1 MLRIYLLVSCICVLI
16 AAVFY
21 TFYWNRIISGFISL
35 LLRVKY
41 WRQGGSSIWVH
52 IGSIHFSI
60 LAGRIL
66 LKDVKYYSSNMTVK
80 IVTAQISWR
89 YWLRVPATEDDLNHA
104 HVGGEDFNHASSFP
118 SCRIKVSVQG
128 FEWFL
133 YNKTAAY
140 DHIISQ
146 MQTKTSPRPEP
157 SEPRRM
163 FSRTS
168 AAEGLGFYPPPAL
181 ANIKAPPLIH
191 AALAWIKRQTPYL
204 DPNDILPIALELS
217 KVAITCGNP
226 STPSLLVAECHRAE
240 GTFGIVQ
247 ARSKCDLYKQL
258 LNLKFQNVLVQ
269 LVENDNFQGNMPT
282 IGHRIREKAETSSRF
297 LELVPLGYLPFRAF
311 SRIWKGLKLY
321 SSGHGSSVHDRRAAE
336 KCPGPMPSRKSTK
349 SIDEDTPVGADFA
362 TLEYAIERRIIEAPI
377 LELSYYTDIVGDVSD
392 AQDGPKGMGLE
403 SYDIGNGDLPPEW
416 GVDLVIRN
424 GTIRYGPWADR
435 QRVHL
440 QRTFFP
446 PTYHD
451 LEVSKHLRPGDKR
464 TWTAMKVFFEL
475 RDKTVLYVPFREP
488 SKNWQWDGI
497 SEYSRPRKRDHAA
510 LHCTAGDSSS
520 ISYLLPMVTGPD
532 GYEPRLEVHL
542 DTVSVTSSLNDI
554 KLIAAESCR
563 VHASFPSPLVWNAER
578 RWSFSI
584 SLRQPVI
591 YFLRDHVNM
600 FTDLAR
606 DWTFGPPTECNIFV
620 PTVYTLEL
628 DLHHFELNLYANDQ
642 NIIDKPLVKGE
653 NTLVTIR
660 APRLNTQVTFPSNKY
675 RPEATSIPFVID
687 IPDVTVFLSLPRW
700 NTQYLYN
707 SGKEHR
713 IIHAAAFHITSSYY
727 FWADV
732 QADNIDQL
740 KLTVETSRV
749 TYKALGWSAR
759 CLMVLRDNY
768 FGSFTHFSTLVE
780 YLDKRSR
787 FGLTGDPLEMKH
799 RPGKSNSLQVQVS
812 IQLQSGS
819 MLLPAGLPGYEVRV
833 ASDRSFDD
841 IGASTV
847 LACSVL
853 QLDLR
858 LHDYFMDASLNLHA
872 IRGSVLDACSEH
884 AFFGQGH
891 LRYEDSILID
901 GLNITANRLFGPQP
915 RTRTY
920 VCVWEIGVGPVK
932 ALLTSHDGQIL
943 LASLNAVR
951 LNYTDLANAPATEF
965 GVPVDP
971 DATFIRFSTS
981 HIDATW
987 SAGATAVNLSL
998 PSGLSVHTNDL
1009 EGQFCGKLTSVRLP
1023 IASLKILLSSRDSKT
1038 IWCEAADLST
1048 DINLDI
1054 YRSPKTRNP
1063 SQMDFIKGQ
1072 DELTHRAQY
1081 LLDEVERAR
1090 SASLP
1095 DNWQLPQRTRSGHH
1109 RNGFYLP
1116 PPRLPYF
1123 CRAKPHPLV
1132 PPTSV
1137 PHSKNTTAWWPRLSY
1152 LSESD
1157 GEENISEADRDARLA
1172 RSRLA
1177 PPTTV
1182 DDDMSVSGEESDN
1195 EDLTD
1200 TESSISGWSSTRSGT
1215 RRHSLIKR
1223 YRRVTRWYQSINL
1236 DDINGWE
1243 DSPFVVT
1250 KVISKPPFS
1259 EYSSIR
1265 NQEPRIT
1272 AQKDKNSSGIRPAVQ
1287 ANERVS
1293 YVHSTTFR
1301 VQCKREITVRITPL
1315 VLLGVR
1321 DIIEDLQSRRLSPEL
1336 TLDLVMASHIVKFGD
1351 SPGPPLS
1358 TAFDICIRSARL
1370 QVLEHISYPSSS
1382 YKETSAQ
1389 RDSMVTINCLV
1400 SGCHLA
1406 MSQGA
1411 QKLACHLEISETS
1424 IRVTDDSGVAL
1435 GSKRS
1440 LGHSPI
1446 LSLRRLQ
1453 LDATQNHAS
1462 ISAGR
1467 FAVELQPASLECAVA
1482 TFQALEQDLQDLSLD
1497 PSVKFGPTTRLAE
1510 IVYHTL
1516 DLTQGRAAVDPL
1528 STIQPSFL
1536 VQRGHPQALRTH
1548 ATYKFIFHLRT
1559 ALQFARLQGDI
1570 GANSTGQSIAAHDVN
1585 ALVNACVAEL
1595 MLDLDS
1601 SKEGIP
1607 SPLEMIHPRTSPKST
1622 ISARLIVDS
1631 VNFTADLVSV
1641 IIADELLASTSRLDI
1656 SSCALRLRSSK
1667 LVPLEGIQLQSQSP
1681 SLANHDTTA
1690 IPQTAC
1696 TLSIGDVNV
1705 TVSPHLMVF
1714 AQSVLRLRRVSR
1726 KWVPVSNQAL
1736 PNSGLSHLIFTVAI
1750 RRVNIRAAAE
1760 KLAFE
1765 IGATDMDIFLTSL
1778 KRVDPLMRTEV
1789 HSVSYTAGFTNAFIR
1804 ARATSIGPGIWAR
1817 DQDILASLTFSSGKL
1832 NVLWRQELSASTIR
1846 LAFLLSSTSF
1856 SVPRSA
1862 LRLYRF
1868 VEEWQADFFPGIEA
1882 ATRAFLAELKEG
1894 DSVQQTALMHPR
1906 AVKRN
1911 ALAAH
1916 VTGRISELGVSLQV
1930 MRGTWLSWNIHD
1942 LTVFLSSPGGTGSRP
1957 STSFGIQFGSQT
1969 LGVSYK
1975 LQSTDDHTD
1984 TPHIKVKLPSLSL
1997 TGRYGRAF
2005 VRILASVDFFDVL
2018 IKPSHWDTLLV
2029 VQQKFGQD
2037 FSDLMDLIQ
2046 QTRQRTSNPSG
2057 STSIASRSSLS
2068 FSGHVNVKG
2077 FRLGLEGRSSTSYL
2091 ECEDVGGDISSSDSG
2106 IAWRIRL
2113 RDLALSLAPRA
2124 GVVSRETTFNRN
2136 HRSAFLIVDLRARGD
2151 THKLDFR
2158 VPKIHAVMQPSSIG
2172 EVGDFLDHQQAELLI
2187 RRDQRAAELAAFKE
2201 KTRSVLK
2208 TFDIRTSEAIRDQK
2222 PSWLSER
2229 TIDVVI
2235 QKIGVAFPLSLEQ
2248 TLELPRTSSRDSP
2261 SVRAF
2266 LFAVRRIKFS
2276 AQRGEAGEMSTRD
2289 LSFQFVPSFR
2299 QSSSEDFAADKHRS
2313 RNRLVYPHMT
2323 ARLRSD
2329 TSLLSRH
2336 IWFSGIISGFILDLD
2351 SNIPDYIFSLIDVY
2365 RQGRERMIRI
2375 AASLPRATTSH
2386 ADLARDDVSLR
2397 GGQQNVP
2404 ASSIFANL
2412 VFQSGEVRVHTDAK
2426 STQARPLGTYQ
2437 SSDGQLRPEQETLRL
2452 PVISAWVEYRAS
2464 GIRAGPAALI
2474 FKSTIHSSQ
2483 NILRPSLLPFM
2494 TEIVN
2499 YVQLRLRKTSR
2510 GNTLLIAPSPAEDE
2524 PSPLLTSSRME
2535 NLSEASSSLQISFN
2549 LRIDKSTLE
2558 LTCQPDVNVV
2568 AALRWES
2575 GGFLMNISPGA
2586 HNVTLTGTV
2595 DGLTIGLKHGFLS
2608 DDCVNIAARNLAF
2621 FLAFAKNE
2629 DRMGNIDSTVSL
2641 VVDTDIS
2648 GGVRFSRLQDV
2659 LCFKAVWLDR
2669 IPLFVAEH
2677 ASSDRSRP
2685 PTASSSSVTTPVV
2698 KQEVTTTLIIRIRQI
2713 HLDVDLGQSISSVT
2727 LDLQSAVTRMRFSEM
2742 STEVSLS
2749 VANVSILAR
2758 GNVAGHMN
2766 VPDCVFQTIRRNEG
2780 SLSDDSRTAR
2790 MLELSMT
2797 SGPLSAE
2804 LESDHQRLLI
2814 YRADPVQVDIHDDWS
2829 LVSSADRGQDRPL
2842 LLTFTVNGEEIIV
2855 LATIATIPKLLM
2867 YVNKFQANIAAQ
2879 RDGASHESAAFR
2891 ATQSPKPDN
2900 PLTEVAS
2907 AFFHSARNRFKEAD
2921 AELSHR
2927 IRQQLSFRLE
2937 TLRLVLFPRTM
2948 GDTELA
2954 QFIGRDVHA
2963 SLERVVID
2971 ENPPHREIRLSFT
2984 ALTISKFS
2992 QPQPLLSPT
3001 TVVSDGKAWVDHLF
3015 KHPTEANIVGLPTMN
3030 MLMFTDEVVE
3040 ELVKYIDYR
3049 FYSSFVRGK
3058 GTKEHEDIYITLNV
3072 ALYSW
3077 LTGLRKNLTRE
3088 LEQVQG
3094 SQDSRNAT
3102 AGPSSRK
3109 RAGNTEPPP
3118 GMDVAHMDASSPTST
3133 ASSPSVPEKAPS
3145 PGFKPS
3151 AVSPQLPSELSAHP
3165 LLPTSQARSLPDS
3178 FDTSAPLPPPSVAKT
3193 VAMVYRARDR
3203 VIERLT
3209 MRQLGEATPDVMHPF
3224 FMKTAGFNLED
3235 SLPQYVH
3242 EYATIPLEEIMEALL
3257 KLYSKQLRTDQGIG
3271 QN

>member
-1 MLRIYLLVSCICVLI
+1 M
-16 AAVFY
+16 
-21 TFYWNRIISGFISL
+21 
-35 LLRVKY
+35 
-41 WRQGGSSIWVH
+41 
-52 IGSIHFSI
+52 
-60 LAGRIL
+60 
-66 LKDVKYYSSNMTVK
+66 
-80 IVTAQISWR
+80 
-89 YWLRVPATEDDLNHA
+89 
-104 HVGGEDFNHASSFP
+104 
-118 SCRIKVSVQG
+118 
-128 FEWFL
+128 
-133 YNKTAAY
+133 
-140 DHIISQ
+140 
-146 MQTKTSPRPEP
+146 
-157 SEPRRM
+157 
-163 FSRTS
+163 
-168 AAEGLGFYPPPAL
+168 
-181 ANIKAPPLIH
+181 
-191 AALAWIKRQTPYL
+191 PYL

-258 LNLKFQNVLVQ
+258 LNLNFQKVLVQ
-269 LVENDNFQGNMPT
+269 LVENDYYQGSMPT
-282 IGHRIREKAETSSRF
+282 IGHRIRENAETSSRF

-321 SSGHGSSVHDRRAAE
+321 TSGHGSSVHDRRAAE
-336 KCPGPMPSRKSTK
+336 KCFGPMPSRKSAK
-349 SIDEDTPVGADFA
+349 SIDEETPVGADFT
-362 TLEYAIERRIIEAPI
+362 TLEYAIERRIIEAPV
-377 LELSYYTDIVGDVSD
+377 LELSYYTDIVGDVPA
-392 AQDGPKGMGLE
+392 AQDGPRGMGLE

-416 GVDLVIRN
+416 GVDLVIRK

-451 LEVSKHLRPGDKR
+451 LEVSKHLKPGDKR
-464 TWTAMKVFFEL
+464 TWTAMKVFVEL

-488 SKNWQWDGI
+488 SKNWQWDGV
-497 SEYSRPRKRDHAA
+497 SDYPRPRKRDHAA

-554 KLIAAESCR
+554 KLIEAESCR

-578 RWSFSI
+578 LWSFSI

-591 YFLRDHVNM
+591 YLLRDHINM
-600 FTDLAR
+600 FTDLTR
-606 DWTFGPPTECNIFV
+606 DWTFGPPTEWNLFV
-620 PTVYTLEL
+620 PTIYALEL
-628 DLHHFELNLYANDQ
+628 DLHQFELNLYANDQ

-660 APRLNTQVTFPSNKY
+660 APRLNIQVTLPSNKY
-675 RPEATSIPFVID
+675 RPEATSIPFVVNV
-687 IPDVTVFLSLPRW
+687 PDVNVFLSLPRW

-707 SGKEHR
+707 SGNEHR
-713 IIHAAAFHITSSYY
+713 IIHAATFRITSSYY

-732 QADNIDQL
+732 QPDNIDQL
-740 KLTVETSRV
+740 KLTVETSNV
-749 TYKALGWSAR
+749 AFKALGWCVR
-759 CLMVLRDNY
+759 YLMVLRDNY
-768 FGSFTHFSTLVE
+768 LGSFTHFSTLVE
-780 YLDKRSR
+780 YLEKRSIN
-787 FGLTGDPLEMKH
+787 LIGDPLEMKH

-812 IQLQSGS
+812 VQLQSGI

-833 ASDRSFDD
+833 ASDRSFDG

-847 LACSVL
+847 MACSVL

-858 LHDYFMDASLNLHA
+858 LHDYFMDASLNLNA
-872 IRGSVLDACSEH
+872 IKGSVLDACSEH
-884 AFFGQGH
+884 AFFAQAH
-891 LRYEDSILID
+891 QRYEDSFLID

-920 VCVWEIGVGPVK
+920 ICVWEIAIGPVK
-932 ALLTSHDGQIL
+932 ALLTSHDARIL
-943 LASLNAVR
+943 LASMNAVR

-971 DATFIRFSTS
+971 DVTFIRFSTS
-981 HIDATW
+981 HVDATW
-987 SAGATAVNLSL
+987 SAGATAVNLSI
-998 PSGLSVHTNDL
+998 PSGFSVHTNDL

-1023 IASLKILLSSRDSKT
+1023 LVSLKILLSSRDSKT
-1038 IWCEAADLST
+1038 SWCEAADLST
-1048 DINLDI
+1048 DINLDV
-1054 YRSPKTRNP
+1054 YRSPKVRNL
-1063 SQMDFIKGQ
+1063 SQMDFMKEQ
-1072 DELTHRAQY
+1072 DELTHRAQH

-1090 SASLP
+1090 KASLS
-1095 DNWQLPQRTRSGHH
+1095 DNRQSLQRTRSSHH
-1109 RNGFYLP
+1109 RNGLYLP
-1116 PPRLPYF
+1116 PPRLPHF
-1123 CRAKPHPLV
+1123 CRVKPHPPAPL
-1132 PPTSV
+1132 TSV
-1137 PHSKNTTAWWPRLSY
+1137 APSKSTAAWWPQLSH

-1177 PPTTV
+1177 PPAAV
-1182 DDDMSVSGEESDN
+1182 DDDISVSGEESDD

-1200 TESSISGWSSTRSGT
+1200 TESSISGWSSTRSAT
-1215 RRHSLIKR
+1215 QRHSLIKR
-1223 YRRVTRWYQSINL
+1223 YRRVTRWYQSLDL
-1236 DDINGWE
+1236 DDINSWE
-1243 DSPFVVT
+1243 DSPFVII
-1250 KVISKPPFS
+1250 K
-1259 EYSSIR
+1259 
-1265 NQEPRIT
+1265 EPRIT
-1272 AQKDKNSSGIRPAVQ
+1272 APKNKHSSRIRPIVQ
-1287 ANERVS
+1287 ANETTS
-1293 YVHSTTFR
+1293 SVHSTTFR
-1301 VQCKREITVRITPL
+1301 IQCKREIMVRLTPL
-1315 VLLGVR
+1315 ALMGVR

-1336 TLDLVMASHIVKFGD
+1336 ILDSVMASHMAKFG
-1351 SPGPPLS
+1351 
-1358 TAFDICIRSARL
+1358 SARL
-1370 QVLEHISYPSSS
+1370 QVLEHISCPRSSF
-1382 YKETSAQ
+1382 KEASAQ
-1389 RDSMVTINCLV
+1389 RDFMVTINCLA
-1400 SGCHLA
+1400 SWMPPCH
-1406 MSQGA
+1406 
-1411 QKLACHLEISETS
+1411 E
-1424 IRVTDDSGVAL
+1424 
-1435 GSKRS
+1435 
-1440 LGHSPI
+1440 
-1446 LSLRRLQ
+1446 
-1453 LDATQNHAS
+1453 NHAS
-1462 ISAGR
+1462 ISVGR
-1467 FAVELQPASLECAVA
+1467 AALELQPVSLEYAVA
-1482 TFQALEQDLQDLSLD
+1482 TFQALEQDSRDLLLD
-1497 PSVKFGPTTRLAE
+1497 PSVQFGSTTRFAE
-1510 IVYHTL
+1510 IN
-1516 DLTQGRAAVDPL
+1516 RAAVDPL

-1548 ATYKFIFHLRT
+1548 ATYKFLFHLRT

-1570 GANSTGQSIAAHDVN
+1570 GTNSTGQFIAAHDVK
-1585 ALVNACVAEL
+1585 ALVDSCLAEL

-1601 SKEGIP
+1601 SKEGI
-1607 SPLEMIHPRTSPKST
+1607 TY
-1622 ISARLIVDS
+1622 AQLIIGS
-1631 VNFTADLVSV
+1631 VNFTADLVSI
-1641 IIADELLASTSRLDI
+1641 IIADELPASTSRLDI
-1656 SSCALRLRSSK
+1656 SSCTLRLRSSK
-1667 LVPLEGIQLQSQSP
+1667 LVPLEGVQLQSQSP
-1681 SLANHDTTA
+1681 SLANHDTTT
-1690 IPQTAC
+1690 IPQTVC
-1696 TLSIGDVNV
+1696 TLAISDVNV

-1714 AQSVLRLRRVSR
+1714 AQSVLRLRRVSS
-1726 KWVPVSNQAL
+1726 KWKPVSNQAL
-1736 PNSGLSHLIFTVAI
+1736 PNSGPSHLILTVAL
-1750 RRVNIRAAAE
+1750 RRVSIRAAAE

-1765 IGATDMDIFLTSL
+1765 IGATNTDIFFTSL
-1778 KRVDPLMRTEV
+1778 KRVDPLIHNEV
-1789 HSVSYTAGFTNAFIR
+1789 HSVSYTASFSDAFIR
-1804 ARATSIGPGIWAR
+1804 ARATGIAPGIWAR
-1817 DQDILASLTFSSGKL
+1817 HQDVLASLTFSSGKL
-1832 NVLWRQELSASTIR
+1832 NLLWRQESSASTIR
-1846 LAFLLSSTSF
+1846 LAFLLSSIAI

-1868 VEEWQADFFPGIEA
+1868 VEEWKADFLPGVEA

-1894 DSVQQTALMHPR
+1894 TGGDAQTTLTRPR
-1906 AVKRN
+1906 AAKRN
-1911 ALAAH
+1911 ALVAH
-1916 VTGRISELGVSLQV
+1916 VTGRILEFGVSLQV

-1942 LTVFLSSPGGTGSRP
+1942 LIIFLSSPSGPGPKS

-1984 TPHIKVKLPSLSL
+1984 TPRIKVKLPSLSL
-1997 TGRYGRAF
+1997 TGRHGRSF
-2005 VRILASVDFFDVL
+2005 VKMIVSVDFFDVL

-2037 FSDLMDLIQ
+2037 FTDLMDLIH
-2046 QTRQRTSNPSG
+2046 QTRQRRSNPSG
-2057 STSIASRSSLS
+2057 STSNTSRSSLS

-2091 ECEDVGGDISSSDSG
+2091 ECEDVGGDISSSDLG

-2113 RDLALSLAPRA
+2113 CDLALSLAPRA

-2136 HRSAFLIVDLRARGD
+2136 HRSAFLIVDLRARGNV
-2151 THKLDFR
+2151 HRLEFR
-2158 VPKIHAVMQPSSIG
+2158 IPKIHAVMQPSSIG
-2172 EVGDFLDHQQAELLI
+2172 EIGDFLDHQQAELLI

-2208 TFDIRTSEAIRDQK
+2208 TFDVRTSE
-2222 PSWLSER
+2222 
-2229 TIDVVI
+2229 TTHVVI

-2248 TLELPRTSSRDSP
+2248 TLELPRTSSRDGP

-2276 AQRGEAGEMSTRD
+2276 AQRGEAGEMSTKD
-2289 LSFQFVPSFR
+2289 LSFLFVPSFR

-2313 RNRLVYPHMT
+2313 RNRLVYPYMT
-2323 ARLRSD
+2323 ARLRSE
-2329 TSLLSRH
+2329 TSLLSRR
-2336 IWFSGIISGFILDLD
+2336 IWLFGNVSGFILDLD
-2351 SNIPDYIFSLIDVY
+2351 SNIPDYIFSLIDAY

-2375 AASLPRATTSH
+2375 AASLPRTTISH
-2386 ADLARDDVSLR
+2386 ADLARDDVSPQ
-2397 GGQQNVP
+2397 GGHQDVP
-2404 ASSIFANL
+2404 ASSVFANM
-2412 VFQSGEVRVHTDAK
+2412 VFQSGEVHVHSDAK
-2426 STQARPLGTYQ
+2426 SAQASLLGTHQ
-2437 SSDGQLRPEQETLRL
+2437 SLDGQLYPEQETLRL
-2452 PVISAWVEYRAS
+2452 PVVSALVEYRAS

-2483 NILRPSLLPFM
+2483 NTLRPSLLPFI
-2494 TEIVN
+2494 TEIVD

-2510 GNTLLIAPSPAEDE
+2510 GNTLLIATSPIEDE
-2524 PSPLLTSSRME
+2524 PSLLLTSSRLE
-2535 NLSEASSSLQISFN
+2535 NLSEASSSLQITFS

-2558 LTCQPDVNVV
+2558 LTCQPDVNVA

-2575 GGFLMNISPGA
+2575 GGFLISISPGA
-2586 HNVTLTGTV
+2586 HNLTLTGTV

-2629 DRMGNIDSTVSL
+2629 DRAGNIDSTISL

-2685 PTASSSSVTTPVV
+2685 PTASSSSITTPVV
-2698 KQEVTTTLIIRIRQI
+2698 KQEVTTALMIRIRQI
-2713 HLDVDLGQSISSVT
+2713 HLEVDLGQSISNVT

-2758 GNVAGHMN
+2758 GNVAGSMN
-2766 VPDCVFQTIRRNEG
+2766 VPDCVFQTVRRNEG
-2780 SLSDDSRTAR
+2780 ALSDDSRTAR

-2814 YRADPVQVDIHDDWS
+2814 YRADPVQVEIHDDWS
-2829 LVSSADRGQDRPL
+2829 LVSSADRGQDRFL
-2842 LLTFTVNGEEIIV
+2842 LLTFTVNGEEIIA

-2867 YVNKFQANIAAQ
+2867 YTNKFQANITAQ
-2879 RDGASHESAAFR
+2879 REGASHESAAFR
-2891 ATQSPKPDN
+2891 ATQLPKPDN

-2963 SLERVVID
+2963 SLQRTVID
-2971 ENPPHREIRLSFT
+2971 ESPPHREIRLSFT
-2984 ALTISKFS
+2984 TLTISKFS
-2992 QPQPLLSPT
+2992 QPQPLLPST
-3001 TVVSDGKAWVDHLF
+3001 IAVSDNKAWVDQLF
-3015 KHPTEANIVGLPTMN
+3015 KHPTEANIVGLPAMN
-3030 MLMFTDEVVE
+3030 MLMFTDEVVK
-3040 ELVKYIDYR
+3040 ELIKYIDYN

-3058 GTKEHEDIYITLNV
+3058 GTKEHEDIYISLNV

-3094 SQDSRNAT
+3094 SQDLRNAT

-3109 RAGNTEPPP
+3109 RAGAPEPPP
-3118 GMDVAHMDASSPTST
+3118 SMDVAQIDASSPTSST
-3133 ASSPSVPEKAPS
+3133 SSPSFPEKAPS
-3145 PGFKPS
+3145 LGLKPIV
-3151 AVSPQLPSELSAHP
+3151 AVSPQLPSELFAHP
-3165 LLPTSQARSLPDS
+3165 PLPTSQARSLPDVLDPS
-3178 FDTSAPLPPPSVAKT
+3178 VLLPPPAATKIVA
-3193 VAMVYRARDR
+3193 VVYTAHER

-3209 MRQLGEATPDVMHPF
+3209 MRQLGEATPDIRHPF

-3257 KLYSKQLRTDQGIG
+3257 KLYSKQLRTDKRIG

>member
-1 MLRIYLLVSCICVLI
+1 MLKVYLLVSCICVLI

-52 IGSIHFSI
+52 IGSIHLSI

-66 LKDVKYYSSNMTVK
+66 LKDVKYHSSNMTVK
-80 IVTAQISWR
+80 IVIAQISWR

-104 HVGGEDFNHASSFP
+104 HVGGEEFNHTLPFP

-128 FEWFL
+128 FEWLL

-146 MQTKTSPRPEP
+146 MQAKASPCSEVL
-157 SEPRRM
+157 EPRIM

-168 AAEGLGFYPPPAL
+168 GVDGLGFYPPPAL
-181 ANIKAPPLIH
+181 ANIKAPPVIH
-191 AALAWIKRQTPYL
+191 AALAWIKRQMPYL

-258 LNLKFQNVLVQ
+258 LNLKFQKVLVQ
-269 LVENDNFQGNMPT
+269 LVENDNYQGSMPT
-282 IGHRIREKAETSSRF
+282 IGHRIHENAETSSRF
-297 LELVPLGYLPFRAF
+297 LELSPLGYLPFRAF
-311 SRIWKGLKLY
+311 SRVWKGLKLY
-321 SSGHGSSVHDRRAAE
+321 SSGHGSSVHDCRAAGE
-336 KCPGPMPSRKSTK
+336 SFGPMPSGKSAK
-349 SIDEDTPVGADFA
+349 SIDEETPVGADFTA
-362 TLEYAIERRIIEAPI
+362 LEYAIERRVIEAPV
-377 LELSYYTDIVGDVSD
+377 LELSYYTDVVGDVPVV
-392 AQDGPKGMGLE
+392 QDGPRGMGLE

-435 QRVHL
+435 QRVYL

-446 PTYHD
+446 STYHD
-451 LEVSKHLRPGDKR
+451 LVVSKHLRPGDKR
-464 TWTAMKVFFEL
+464 TWTAMKVFVEL

-488 SKNWQWDGI
+488 SKNWQWDGV
-497 SEYSRPRKRDHAA
+497 SDYPRPRKRDHAA

-591 YFLRDHVNM
+591 YLLRDHVNM
-600 FTDLAR
+600 FTDLTR
-606 DWTFGPPTECNIFV
+606 DWTFGPPTERNLFV
-620 PTVYTLEL
+620 PTIYALEL
-628 DLHHFELNLYANDQ
+628 DLHQFELNLYANDQ

-660 APRLNTQVTFPSNKY
+660 APRLNIQVTFPSHKY
-675 RPEATSIPFVID
+675 RPEATSVPFVVD
-687 IPDVTVFLSLPRW
+687 VPDVNVFLSLPRW

-713 IIHAAAFHITSSYY
+713 IIYAATFRVTSSYY

-740 KLTVETSRV
+740 KLTVETSKV
-749 TYKALGWSAR
+749 AYKALGWSAR
-759 CLMVLRDNY
+759 YLMVLRDNY

-780 YLDKRSR
+780 YLDKRSK
-787 FGLTGDPLEMKH
+787 FNLTGDPLEMKH

-812 IQLQSGS
+812 VQLQSGT

-841 IGASTV
+841 IGSSTV
-847 LACSVL
+847 MACSML

-858 LHDYFMDASLNLHA
+858 LYDYFMDASLNLNT
-872 IRGSVLDACSEH
+872 IKGSVLDACSEH
-884 AFFGQGH
+884 AFFAQVH
-891 LRYEDSILID
+891 QRYEDSFLID
-901 GLNITANRLFGPQP
+901 GLNITANRLFGSQP

-920 VCVWEIGVGPVK
+920 ICVWEIAVGPVK
-932 ALLTSHDGQIL
+932 ALLTSHDARIL
-943 LASLNAVR
+943 LASMNAVR
-951 LNYTDLANAPATEF
+951 LNYADLANAPATEF

-971 DATFIRFSTS
+971 DVTFIRFSTS
-981 HIDATW
+981 HVDSTW
-987 SAGATAVNLSL
+987 SVGATAVNLSI
-998 PSGLSVHTNDL
+998 PSGFSVHTNDL

-1023 IASLKILLSSRDSKT
+1023 LASLKILLSSRDSKT
-1038 IWCEAADLST
+1038 SWCEAADLST
-1048 DINLDI
+1048 DINLDM
-1054 YRSPKTRNP
+1054 YRSPKIRNL
-1063 SQMDFIKGQ
+1063 SQMDFMKGQ
-1072 DELTHRAQY
+1072 DELTHRAQH

-1090 SASLP
+1090 KASLS
-1095 DNWQLPQRTRSGHH
+1095 DNRQSLQRTRSSHH
-1109 RNGFYLP
+1109 RNGLYLP
-1116 PPRLPYF
+1116 PPCLPYF
-1123 CRAKPHPLV
+1123 CRATPHPPV
-1132 PPTSV
+1132 PLTSV
-1137 PHSKNTTAWWPRLSY
+1137 AHSKSTAAWWPQLSH

-1177 PPTTV
+1177 PPTAV
-1182 DDDMSVSGEESDN
+1182 DDDISVSGDESDD

-1200 TESSISGWSSTRSGT
+1200 AESSISGWSSTRSAT
-1215 RRHSLIKR
+1215 QRHSLIKR
-1223 YRRVTRWYQSINL
+1223 YRRVMRWYQSIDL
-1236 DDINGWE
+1236 DDINSWE
-1243 DSPFVVT
+1243 DSPFVII
-1250 KVISKPPFS
+1250 K
-1259 EYSSIR
+1259 
-1265 NQEPRIT
+1265 EPRIT
-1272 AQKDKNSSGIRPAVQ
+1272 APKNKHSSRIRPIVQ
-1287 ANERVS
+1287 ASERMS
-1293 YVHSTTFR
+1293 SVHSTTFR
-1301 VQCKREITVRITPL
+1301 IECKREIMVRLTPL
-1315 VLLGVR
+1315 TLVGVR
-1321 DIIEDLQSRRLSPEL
+1321 DIIEDLQSRQLSPEL
-1336 TLDLVMASHIVKFGD
+1336 ILDSVMASHIAKFGD
-1351 SPGPPLS
+1351 PPDSPLS
-1358 TAFDICIRSARL
+1358 AAFDITIRSARL
-1370 QVLEHISYPSSS
+1370 QVLEHISCPRSSF
-1382 YKETSAQ
+1382 KEASAQ
-1389 RDSMVTINCLV
+1389 RDFMVTVNCLA

-1406 MSQGA
+1406 VSQGA
-1411 QKLACHLEISETS
+1411 QTLACHLEISETS
-1424 IRVTDDSGVAL
+1424 VGVTDNSGVAL
-1435 GSKRS
+1435 GSKCS
-1440 LGHSPI
+1440 PGNSPI

-1453 LDATQNHAS
+1453 LDITQNHAS
-1462 ISAGR
+1462 ISVGH
-1467 FAVELQPASLECAVA
+1467 FALELQPVSLEYAVA
-1482 TFQALEQDLQDLSLD
+1482 TFQALEQDSRDLLLD
-1497 PSVKFGPTTRLAE
+1497 PSVQFGSTTRFAE
-1510 IVYHTL
+1510 IVYYTL
-1516 DLTQGRAAVDPL
+1516 DLTQNRAAVDPL

-1548 ATYKFIFHLRT
+1548 ATYKFLFHLRT
-1559 ALQFARLQGDI
+1559 ALQFARLQGNI
-1570 GANSTGQSIAAHDVN
+1570 GTNSTGQFIAAHGVKT
-1585 ALVNACVAEL
+1585 LVDSCLAEL

-1607 SPLEMIHPRTSPKST
+1607 SPLEIIHPHTTLKST
-1622 ISARLIVDS
+1622 ISARLIIGS
-1631 VNFTADLVSV
+1631 VNFTADLFSI
-1641 IIADELLASTSRLDI
+1641 IIADELPASTSRLDI

-1667 LVPLEGIQLQSQSP
+1667 LVPLEGVQLQSPSP
-1681 SLANHDTTA
+1681 SLVNYDTTA

-1696 TLSIGDVNV
+1696 TLAISDVNV
-1705 TVSPHLMVF
+1705 TVSPHLMIF
-1714 AQSVLRLRRVSR
+1714 AQSVLRLRRVSS
-1726 KWVPVSNQAL
+1726 KWKPVFNQAL
-1736 PNSGLSHLIFTVAI
+1736 SNSGSSHLIFTVAL
-1750 RRVNIRAAAE
+1750 RRVSIRAAAE

-1765 IGATDMDIFLTSL
+1765 IGATNMDIFFTSL
-1778 KRVDPLMRTEV
+1778 KRVDPLMHNEV
-1789 HSVSYTAGFTNAFIR
+1789 HSVSYTASFSDAFIR
-1804 ARATSIGPGIWAR
+1804 ARATGIAPGIWAR
-1817 DQDILASLTFSSGKL
+1817 HQDVLASLTLSSGKL
-1832 NVLWRQELSASTIR
+1832 NLLWRQESSASTIH
-1846 LAFLLSSTSF
+1846 LAFFLCSTVL

-1868 VEEWQADFFPGIEA
+1868 VEEWQADFLPGVEA

-1894 DSVQQTALMHPR
+1894 TGDNTQTTLTRPR
-1906 AVKRN
+1906 AAKRN
-1911 ALAAH
+1911 ALVAH

-1942 LTVFLSSPGGTGSRP
+1942 LTTFLSSPSGSGP
-1957 STSFGIQFGSQT
+1957 KTSTSFGIQFGSQT

-1984 TPHIKVKLPSLSL
+1984 APRIKVKLPSLSL
-1997 TGRYGRAF
+1997 TGRHGRSF
-2005 VRILASVDFFDVL
+2005 VKMIASVDFFDVL

-2037 FSDLMDLIQ
+2037 FADLMDLIH
-2046 QTRQRTSNPSG
+2046 QTRQRRSNPSG
-2057 STSIASRSSLS
+2057 SMLNASRSSLS

-2091 ECEDVGGDISSSDSG
+2091 ECEDVGGDISSSDLG
-2106 IAWRIRL
+2106 ITWRIRL
-2113 RDLALSLAPRA
+2113 CDLALSLAPRA

-2151 THKLDFR
+2151 VHRLEFR

-2172 EVGDFLDHQQAELLI
+2172 EIGDFLDHQRAELLI

-2208 TFDIRTSEAIRDQK
+2208 TFDMRTSEATRDQK
-2222 PSWLSER
+2222 PSWFSEH

-2248 TLELPRTSSRDSP
+2248 TLELPRTSSRDGP

-2266 LFAVRRIKFS
+2266 LFTVRRIKFS
-2276 AQRGEAGEMSTRD
+2276 AQRGEAGEMSTKD
-2289 LSFQFVPSFR
+2289 LSFLFVPSFR

-2313 RNRLVYPHMT
+2313 RNRLVYPYMT
-2323 ARLRSD
+2323 ARLRSE

-2336 IWFSGIISGFILDLD
+2336 IWFFGDVSGFILDLD

-2375 AASLPRATTSH
+2375 AASLPRTTISH
-2386 ADLARDDVSLR
+2386 ADLARADVSPR
-2397 GGQQNVP
+2397 GGHHDVP
-2404 ASSIFANL
+2404 ASSIFANM
-2412 VFQSGEVRVHTDAK
+2412 VFQSGEVHVHSDAK
-2426 STQARPLGTYQ
+2426 STQASPLGTHQ
-2437 SSDGQLRPEQETLRL
+2437 SLDGQLYPEQETLKL
-2452 PVISAWVEYRAS
+2452 PVISALVEYRAS

-2483 NILRPSLLPFM
+2483 NTLRPSLLPFI
-2494 TEIVN
+2494 TEIVD

-2510 GNTLLIAPSPAEDE
+2510 GNTLLIAPSPVEDE
-2524 PSPLLTSSRME
+2524 PSLLLTSSRLE
-2535 NLSEASSSLQISFN
+2535 NLSEASSSLQITFS
-2549 LRIDKSTLE
+2549 LRIDKSMLE

-2575 GGFLMNISPGA
+2575 GGFLISISPGA
-2586 HNVTLTGTV
+2586 HNLTLAGTV

-2629 DRMGNIDSTVSL
+2629 DRAGNIDSTISL

-2677 ASSDRSRP
+2677 ASPDKSRP

-2698 KQEVTTTLIIRIRQI
+2698 KQDVTTALMIRIRQI
-2713 HLDVDLGQSISSVT
+2713 HLEVDLGQSISSVT
-2727 LDLQSAVTRMRFSEM
+2727 LDLQSAVTRMRLSEM

-2780 SLSDDSRTAR
+2780 ALSDYSRTAR

-2829 LVSSADRGQDRPL
+2829 LVSSADRGKDRPL
-2842 LLTFTVNGEEIIV
+2842 LLTFTVNGEEIIA

-2867 YVNKFQANIAAQ
+2867 YANKFQANITAQ
-2879 RDGASHESAAFR
+2879 REGASHESAAFR
-2891 ATQSPKPDN
+2891 ATQLPKPDN

-2963 SLERVVID
+2963 SLQRMVID
-2971 ENPPHREIRLSFT
+2971 ESPPHREIRLSFT

-2992 QPQPLLSPT
+2992 QPQPLLPST
-3001 TVVSDGKAWVDHLF
+3001 IVVSDNKAWVDQLF
-3015 KHPTEANIVGLPTMN
+3015 KHPTEANIVGLPAMN

-3040 ELVKYIDYR
+3040 ELVKYIDYK

-3058 GTKEHEDIYITLNV
+3058 GAKEHEDIYISLNV

-3094 SQDSRNAT
+3094 SQDSRNVT

-3109 RAGNTEPPP
+3109 RAGATEPPP
-3118 GMDVAHMDASSPTST
+3118 SMDLAQIDASSPISST
-3133 ASSPSVPEKAPS
+3133 SSPLLPEKAPS
-3145 PGFKPS
+3145 LGLKPTV
-3151 AVSPQLPSELSAHP
+3151 AVSPQLSSELFAHP
-3165 LLPTSQARSLPDS
+3165 PLPTSQARSLPDLL
-3178 FDTSAPLPPPSVAKT
+3178 DPSVLLAPPTAMKT
-3193 VAMVYRARDR
+3193 VAVVYRARER

-3257 KLYSKQLRTDQGIG
+3257 KLYSKQLRTDKRIG

>member
-1 MLRIYLLVSCICVLI
+1 MFRIYLLVSSICVLV

-21 TFYWNRIISGFISL
+21 IFYWNRIISGFISL

-66 LKDVKYYSSNMTVK
+66 LKDVKYHSSNMTVK

-104 HVGGEDFNHASSFP
+104 HVGGEAFNHTSSFP

-146 MQTKTSPRPEP
+146 MQAKASPCPETP
-157 SEPRRM
+157 EPRRM
-163 FSRTS
+163 FSHTS
-168 AAEGLGFYPPPAL
+168 GAEGLGFYPPPAL
-181 ANIKAPPLIH
+181 SNIKAPPVIH

-258 LNLKFQNVLVQ
+258 LNLKFQKVLVQ
-269 LVENDNFQGNMPT
+269 FIENDNYQGSMPT
-282 IGHRIREKAETSSRF
+282 IGHSIREKAEVSSRF
-297 LELVPLGYLPFRAF
+297 LELVPLAYLPFRAF
-311 SRIWKGLKLY
+311 SRVWKGLKLY
-321 SSGHGSSVHDRRAAE
+321 SSGRGSSIDDHRAAE
-336 KCPGPMPSRKSTK
+336 KSPGPMLSRKSAK
-349 SIDEDTPVGADFA
+349 SIDEETPIGADFA
-362 TLEYAIERRIIEAPI
+362 ALEYAIERRIIEAPI
-377 LELSYYTDIVGDVSD
+377 LELSYYTDVVGDVSD
-392 AQDGPKGMGLE
+392 VQGPRGMGLE

-424 GTIRYGPWADR
+424 GTLRYGPWADR

-451 LEVSKHLRPGDKR
+451 LEVSKHLKPGDKR
-464 TWTAMKVFFEL
+464 TWTAMKVFVEL
-475 RDKTVLYVPFREP
+475 RDETVFYVPFREP
-488 SKNWQWDGI
+488 SKNWQWDGM
-497 SEYSRPRKRDHAA
+497 SDYPRPRKLDHAA
-510 LHCTAGDSSS
+510 LHFTAGDSSS
-520 ISYLLPMVTGPD
+520 ISYLLPMVTGPE
-532 GYEPRLEVHL
+532 GYEPRLEIHL
-542 DTVSVTSSLNDI
+542 DTLSVASSLNDI

-563 VHASFPSPLVWNAER
+563 VHASLPSPLVWNAER

-584 SLRQPVI
+584 SLRQPAI
-591 YFLRDHVNM
+591 YLLRDHINM
-600 FTDLAR
+600 FTDLTR
-606 DWTFGPPTECNIFV
+606 DWTFGPPTDWNLFV
-620 PTVYTLEL
+620 PTIYILEL

-642 NIIDKPLVKGE
+642 NIIDKPLDKGE
-653 NTLVTIR
+653 NTMVTIR
-660 APRLNTQVTFPSNKY
+660 APRLKTEVTLPSNKY
-675 RPEATSIPFVID
+675 RPEATSIPFSID
-687 IPDVTVFLSLPRW
+687 VPDVTVFLSLPRW

-707 SGKEHR
+707 SGKEYR
-713 IIHAAAFHITSSYY
+713 ILHAATFRITSSYY
-727 FWADV
+727 YWGEVHAE
-732 QADNIDQL
+732 NIDQL
-740 KLTVETSRV
+740 KLTVETSKV
-749 TYKALGWSAR
+749 TYKALGWSVR
-759 CLMVLRDNY
+759 CFMVLRDNY

-787 FGLTGDPLEMKH
+787 FGFTGDPLEMKY
-799 RPGKSNSLQVQVS
+799 RSGKANSLQVQVS
-812 IQLQSGS
+812 MQLQSGS
-819 MLLPAGLPGYEVRV
+819 MLLPAGLPGYEVRI
-833 ASDRSFDD
+833 ANDGSLDD

-847 LACSVL
+847 MACSVF

-858 LHDYFMDASLNLHA
+858 LHDYFMDASLNLNA
-872 IRGSVLDACSEH
+872 IRGSILEACSER
-884 AFFGQGH
+884 AFFQGH
-891 LRYEDSILID
+891 QRYEDSFLID

-932 ALLTSHDGQIL
+932 ARLTSHEGRNL
-943 LASLNAVR
+943 LASLNAFR
-951 LNYTDLANAPATEF
+951 LNYSDLANAPATEF

-971 DATFIRFSTS
+971 DVTFIRFSTG
-981 HIDATW
+981 HVNATW
-987 SAGATAVNLSL
+987 SAGATAVNLSI
-998 PSGLSVHTNDL
+998 PSGFSVHTNDL

-1023 IASLKILLSSRDSKT
+1023 LASLKILLSSNDSKT
-1038 IWCEAADLST
+1038 TWCEAADLST

-1054 YRSPKTRNP
+1054 YKSPKTRDL
-1063 SQMDFIKGQ
+1063 SQMDFIEGQ
-1072 DELTHRAQY
+1072 DELTCRAQY

-1090 SASLP
+1090 RASVP
-1095 DNWQLPQRTRSGHH
+1095 DNRQSLQRSRSGHH
-1109 RNGFYLP
+1109 RNGLYLP
-1116 PPRLPYF
+1116 PPRLPRF
-1123 CRAKPHPLV
+1123 RRAKPHPPTPL
-1132 PPTSV
+1132 TSV
-1137 PHSKNTTAWWPRLSY
+1137 PHSKSSATWWPRLSQ

-1157 GEENISEADRDARLA
+1157 GEENISEAERDARLA

-1177 PPTTV
+1177 PPTAV
-1182 DDDMSVSGEESDN
+1182 DDMSVSGEESDD

-1200 TESSISGWSSTRSGT
+1200 TESSTSGWDSTRSGT
-1215 RRHSLIKR
+1215 QKQSLIKR
-1223 YRRVTRWYQSINL
+1223 YRRVTRWYRSVDL
-1236 DDINGWE
+1236 DDLDSWE
-1243 DSPFVVT
+1243 DSPFVIT
-1250 KVISKPPFS
+1250 K
-1259 EYSSIR
+1259 
-1265 NQEPRIT
+1265 EPGIT
-1272 AQKDKNSSGIRPAVQ
+1272 AQKDKDSSGTRPIVQ
-1287 ANERVS
+1287 PNERS
-1293 YVHSTTFR
+1293 SCVHSTTFR
-1301 VQCKREITVRITPL
+1301 IQCNGEIMVRLTPL
-1315 VLLGVR
+1315 ALWAVR
-1321 DIIEDLQSRRLSPEL
+1321 DLIADLQSQWLSPEL
-1336 TLDLVMASHIVKFGD
+1336 TLDLVMARHMTRFSD
-1351 SPGPPLS
+1351 PPGSSVS
-1358 TAFDICIRSARL
+1358 TAFDISIRSAHL
-1370 QVLEHISYPSSS
+1370 QVLEHVPCLRSSS
-1382 YKETSAQ
+1382 KEASAQ
-1389 RDSMVTINCLV
+1389 RDSMVAINCLA

-1406 MSQGA
+1406 LSQVT
-1411 QKLACHLEISETS
+1411 QKLACHLEISEAS
-1424 IRVTDDSGVAL
+1424 IGVTDGLGVAL
-1435 GSKRS
+1435 SSKC
-1440 LGHSPI
+1440 LLANGPV

-1462 ISAGR
+1462 ISVGR
-1467 FAVELQPASLECAVA
+1467 FAVELQPISLECVVA
-1482 TFQALEQDLQDLSLD
+1482 TFQALEQDLQDLSPG
-1497 PSVKFGPTTRLAE
+1497 PSLQLGSATRLPE
-1510 IVYHTL
+1510 IVYCIL
-1516 DLTQGRAAVDPL
+1516 DLTQDRAAVDPL

-1536 VQRGHPQALRTH
+1536 VQRGHPQALRTD
-1548 ATYKFIFHLRT
+1548 ATYKFLFHLRT
-1559 ALQFARLQGDI
+1559 ALQAARLRGDI
-1570 GANSTGQSIAAHDVN
+1570 ATNSQSIATHEVKI
-1585 ALVNACVAEL
+1585 LVDSCLADL

-1607 SPLEMIHPRTSPKST
+1607 SPLEIILPHTSPKST
-1622 ISARLIVDS
+1622 ISARLTVGS
-1631 VNFTADLVSV
+1631 VNLAADLISI
-1641 IIADELLASTSRLDI
+1641 IIADELSTSTSRLDI
-1656 SSCALRLRSSK
+1656 SSCALRLRSST
-1667 LVPLEGIQLQSQSP
+1667 LVHSLEGVQLPSQSP
-1681 SLANHDTTA
+1681 SLVNHDTTA

-1696 TLSIGDVNV
+1696 TLAVGDVNV
-1705 TVSPHLMVF
+1705 AVSPHLMIF
-1714 AQSVLRLRRVSR
+1714 AQCVLRLRRVSSKR
-1726 KWVPVSNQAL
+1726 KPVSNQAL
-1736 PNSGLSHLIFTVAI
+1736 SNSGPSYLIFTAAF
-1750 RRVNIRAAAE
+1750 RRINIRAAAE

-1765 IGATDMDIFLTSL
+1765 IGATDMDIFFTSL
-1778 KRVDPLMRTEV
+1778 KRVDPLMHTEV
-1789 HSVSYTAGFTNAFIR
+1789 HSVSYTADFSNAFIC
-1804 ARATSIGPGIWAR
+1804 AKATGIGPGIWAR
-1817 DQDILASLTFSSGKL
+1817 DQDVLASLNLSSGKL
-1832 NVLWRQELSASTIR
+1832 NVLWRQESSTSTIR
-1846 LAFLLSSTSF
+1846 LVFLLSSTVL

-1868 VEEWQADFFPGIEA
+1868 VEEWKADFLPGIEA

-1894 DSVQQTALMHPR
+1894 RGDDAQQTALTRPR
-1906 AVKRN
+1906 AVKRS
-1911 ALAAH
+1911 ALVAH
-1916 VTGRISELGVSLQV
+1916 VTGHIEELGVSLQV

-1942 LTVFLSSPGGTGSRP
+1942 PTIFLSLPGGSGSKS
-1957 STSFGIQFGSQT
+1957 STSFGIRFGKQT
-1969 LGVSYK
+1969 LAISYK

-1984 TPHIKVKLPSLSL
+1984 TPRIKMTLPSLSL
-1997 TGRYGRAF
+1997 TGHYGRAF

-2037 FSDLMDLIQ
+2037 FADLMDLIQ
-2046 QTRQRTSNPSG
+2046 QTRQRRSNPSG
-2057 STSIASRSSLS
+2057 STSDASQPPLS
-2068 FSGHVNVKG
+2068 FSGYVNVKG
-2077 FRLGLEGRSSTSYL
+2077 FRFGLEGRSSTSYF
-2091 ECEDVGGDISSSDSG
+2091 ECEDVGGDISSNDSG

-2113 RDLALSLAPRA
+2113 RDLALSLAPRVGA
-2124 GVVSRETTFNRN
+2124 VSRETTFNRN
-2136 HRSAFLIVDLRARGD
+2136 HRSAFVIVDLDAKGNAHR
-2151 THKLDFR
+2151 LDFR

-2208 TFDIRTSEAIRDQK
+2208 TFDMRTSEAVRDQK

-2235 QKIGVAFPLSLEQ
+2235 QKIGVAFPLSLEE
-2248 TLELPRTSSRDSP
+2248 TLELPRTSSRDGP

-2276 AQRGEAGEMSTRD
+2276 AHKGDAGEMSTKE
-2289 LSFQFVPSFR
+2289 LSFLFVPSFR
-2299 QSSSEDFAADKHRS
+2299 QSSSEDFVADKHGS

-2323 ARLRSD
+2323 ARLRSN

-2336 IWFSGIISGFILDLD
+2336 IRFSGNVSGFILDLD
-2351 SNIPDYIFSLIDVY
+2351 SNIPDYVFSLIDVY

-2375 AASLPRATTSH
+2375 AANLPRTTTVH
-2386 ADLARDDVSLR
+2386 ADLARDDVSPR
-2397 GGQQNVP
+2397 GGQHNVP
-2404 ASSIFANL
+2404 ASSIFASL
-2412 VFQSGEVRVHTDAK
+2412 VFQSGEVHVHSDAK
-2426 STQARPLGTYQ
+2426 RTQAPSLSTRRP
-2437 SSDGQLRPEQETLRL
+2437 SDVPEQETLKL

-2464 GIRAGPAALI
+2464 GIRTGPAALI
-2474 FKSTIHSSQ
+2474 FKSTIHSSR
-2483 NILRPSLLPFM
+2483 NTLRPSLLPFI
-2494 TEIVN
+2494 TEIVDF
-2499 YVQLRLRKTSR
+2499 VQLRLRKTSR
-2510 GNTLLIAPSPAEDE
+2510 ETTLSLVSSPPEDE
-2524 PSPLLTSSRME
+2524 PSSVLTSSRLE
-2535 NLSEASSSLQISFN
+2535 NLSEASSSLQISFS
-2549 LRIDKSTLE
+2549 LRIDESKLE

-2586 HNVTLTGTV
+2586 HNLTLTGTV
-2595 DGLTIGLKHGFLS
+2595 DGLTVGLKHGFLS

-2621 FLAFAKNE
+2621 VLSFAKNE
-2629 DRMGNIDSTVSL
+2629 DRTGNIDSTVSL

-2677 ASSDRSRP
+2677 TSSDRSRP
-2685 PTASSSSVTTPVV
+2685 STASPSLVSTPVV
-2698 KQEVTTTLIIRIRQI
+2698 KQEVTTALIIRIRQI
-2713 HLDVDLGQSISSVT
+2713 HLKVDLGQSISSVA
-2727 LDLQSAVTRMRFSEM
+2727 LDLRGALARMRFSEV

-2749 VANVSILAR
+2749 VAAVSILAR

-2780 SLSDDSRTAR
+2780 ALPYDSRTAR

-2842 LLTFTVNGEEIIV
+2842 LLTFTVNGKEIIA
-2855 LATIATIPKLLM
+2855 LATVATLPKLLM
-2867 YVNKFQANIAAQ
+2867 YVNKFQANISAQ
-2879 RDGASHESAAFR
+2879 RDGASQESAAFR

-2921 AELSHR
+2921 SELSHR
-2927 IRQQLSFRLE
+2927 IRQQLSFRLG
-2937 TLRLVLFPRTM
+2937 TLRLIIFPRTM

-2971 ENPPHREIRLSFT
+2971 GKPPHREIRLSFT

-2992 QPQPLLSPT
+2992 QLQPLLPST
-3001 TVVSDGKAWVDHLF
+3001 TVVSDDKAWVDHLF
-3015 KHPTEANIVGLPTMN
+3015 KNPTEAIIVGLPTMN

-3040 ELVKYIDYR
+3040 ELAKYIDYK
-3049 FYSSFVRGK
+3049 FYSSFVRSK

-3094 SQDSRNAT
+3094 SQDSRST
-3102 AGPSSRK
+3102 AAGSSSRK
-3109 RAGNTEPPP
+3109 RAGATEPPS
-3118 GMDVAHMDASSPTST
+3118 GMDIAQNVDASSSVSSTEPTT
-3133 ASSPSVPEKAPS
+3133 QA
-3145 PGFKPS
+3145 F
-3151 AVSPQLPSELSAHP
+3151 
-3165 LLPTSQARSLPDS
+3165 LPTSQARSLLIPLDPS
-3178 FDTSAPLPPPSVAKT
+3178 TSPIATKT
-3193 VAMVYRARDR
+3193 AAIVYRSRDR
-3203 VIERLT
+3203 RIERLT

-3257 KLYSKQLRTDQGIG
+3257 KLYSKQLRTDRGIG
-3271 QN
+3271 QK

>member
-1 MLRIYLLVSCICVLI
+1 MLKIYLLVSCVCVLI
-16 AAVFY
+16 VAVFY

-35 LLRVKY
+35 LLRIKY

-52 IGSIHFSI
+52 IGSIHLSI

-66 LKDVKYYSSNMTVK
+66 LKDVKYHSSNMTVR

-104 HVGGEDFNHASSFP
+104 HVGGEEFNHTSPFP

-128 FEWFL
+128 FEWLL

-146 MQTKTSPRPEP
+146 MQAKASPSPEV

-168 AAEGLGFYPPPAL
+168 GAEGLGLYPPPAL
-181 ANIKAPPLIH
+181 ANIKAPPVIH

-204 DPNDILPIALELS
+204 DPNDILPIALEMS

-226 STPSLLVAECHRAE
+226 STPSLLVAECHRVE

-258 LNLKFQNVLVQ
+258 LNLKLQKVLVQ
-269 LVENDNFQGNMPT
+269 LVENDNYQGSMSM
-282 IGHRIREKAETSSRF
+282 IGHRIRENAESSSRF
-297 LELVPLGYLPFRAF
+297 LELIPLGYLPFRAF
-311 SRIWKGLKLY
+311 SRVWKGLKLY
-321 SSGHGSSVHDRRAAE
+321 TSGHGSSVHDRRAAE
-336 KCPGPMPSRKSTK
+336 KSPGPMPSRKSTK
-349 SIDEDTPVGADFA
+349 SIDEETPVGADFTA
-362 TLEYAIERRIIEAPI
+362 LEYAIERRIIEAPI
-377 LELSYYTDIVGDVSD
+377 LELSYYTDVVGDVPV
-392 AQDGPKGMGLE
+392 AQDGPRGMGLE

-416 GVDLVIRN
+416 GVDLVIRK

-446 PTYHD
+446 STYHD
-451 LEVSKHLRPGDKR
+451 LEVSKHLKPGDKR
-464 TWTAMKVFFEL
+464 TWTAMKVFIEL

-488 SKNWQWDGI
+488 SKNWQWDGVND
-497 SEYSRPRKRDHAA
+497 YPRPRKRDHAA

-554 KLIAAESCR
+554 KLIEAESCR

-578 RWSFSI
+578 RWPFSI

-591 YFLRDHVNM
+591 YLLRDHVNM
-600 FTDLAR
+600 FTDLTR
-606 DWTFGPPTECNIFV
+606 DWTFGPPTEWNLFV
-620 PTVYTLEL
+620 PTIYVLEL

-660 APRLNTQVTFPSNKY
+660 APRFNIQVSFPSNKY
-675 RPEATSIPFVID
+675 RPEATSIPFVVD
-687 IPDVTVFLSLPRW
+687 VPDVNVFLSLPRW
-700 NTQYLYN
+700 NTQCLYN

-713 IIHAAAFHITSSYY
+713 IIHAATFRITSSYY

-740 KLTVETSRV
+740 KLTVETSKV
-749 TYKALGWSAR
+749 AYKALGWSVR
-759 CLMVLRDNY
+759 YLMVLRDNY

-780 YLDKRSR
+780 YLEKRSR
-787 FGLTGDPLEMKH
+787 FNLIGDPLEMKH

-812 IQLQSGS
+812 IQLQSGI

-833 ASDRSFDD
+833 ASDRSCDD

-847 LACSVL
+847 MACSVL

-858 LHDYFMDASLNLHA
+858 LHDYFMDVSLNLNA
-872 IRGSVLDACSEH
+872 IKGSILGACSEH
-884 AFFGQGH
+884 AFFAQGH
-891 LRYEDSILID
+891 QRYEDSFLID

-920 VCVWEIGVGPVK
+920 VCVWEIAVGPVK
-932 ALLTSHDGQIL
+932 ALLTSHDARIM
-943 LASLNAVR
+943 LASMDAVR

-965 GVPVDP
+965 GVPADP
-971 DATFIRFSTS
+971 DVTFIRFSAS
-981 HIDATW
+981 HVDVTW
-987 SAGATAVNLSL
+987 SAGATAANLSI
-998 PSGLSVHTNDL
+998 PSGFSVHTNDL
-1009 EGQFCGKLTSVRLP
+1009 EGQFCGKITSVKLP
-1023 IASLKILLSSRDSKT
+1023 LALLKILLSSRDSKT
-1038 IWCEAADLST
+1038 TWCEAADLST

-1054 YRSPKTRNP
+1054 YRSPKIRNP
-1063 SQMDFIKGQ
+1063 SQMDFMKGQ
-1072 DELTHRAQY
+1072 DELTRRAQH
-1081 LLDEVERAR
+1081 LLDEVERVR
-1090 SASLP
+1090 KASFP
-1095 DNWQLPQRTRSGHH
+1095 DNRQALQRTRSSHH
-1109 RNGFYLP
+1109 RNGLYLP
-1116 PPRLPYF
+1116 PPRLPHF
-1123 CRAKPHPLV
+1123 CRAKPHPPAPL
-1132 PPTSV
+1132 TS
-1137 PHSKNTTAWWPRLSY
+1137 PAHSKSTAAWWPRLSY

-1177 PPTTV
+1177 PPTAVV
-1182 DDDMSVSGEESDN
+1182 DDISVSGEESDD

-1200 TESSISGWSSTRSGT
+1200 TESSVSGWSSTRSAT
-1215 RRHSLIKR
+1215 QRHSLIQR

-1236 DDINGWE
+1236 DDINSWE
-1243 DSPFVVT
+1243 DSPFVIT
-1250 KVISKPPFS
+1250 K
-1259 EYSSIR
+1259 
-1265 NQEPRIT
+1265 EPRIT
-1272 AQKDKNSSGIRPAVQ
+1272 APKDKPSPRIRPIAQ
-1287 ANERVS
+1287 ANERTS
-1293 YVHSTTFR
+1293 SVHSTTFR
-1301 VQCKREITVRITPL
+1301 IQCKREIAVRLTPL
-1315 VLLGVR
+1315 ALMGIR
-1321 DIIEDLQSRRLSPEL
+1321 DMIEDLQSRRLSPEL
-1336 TLDLVMASHIVKFGD
+1336 TLDSVMSSHMAKLGD
-1351 SPGPPLS
+1351 SPGSPLS
-1358 TAFDICIRSARL
+1358 TAFDITIRSARL
-1370 QVLEHISYPSSS
+1370 QVLEHISCPTSS
-1382 YKETSAQ
+1382 KEASAQ

-1424 IRVTDDSGVAL
+1424 VGVMDNSRVPL
-1435 GSKRS
+1435 GSNFLPGS
-1440 LGHSPI
+1440 SPI

-1462 ISAGR
+1462 MSVGR
-1467 FAVELQPASLECAVA
+1467 FALELQPTSLEYAVA
-1482 TFQALEQDLQDLSLD
+1482 TFQMLEQDLRDLLLD
-1497 PSVKFGPTTRLAE
+1497 PSVQFDSTTRFAE
-1510 IVYHTL
+1510 IVYYTL
-1516 DLTQGRAAVDPL
+1516 DLTQNRAAVDPL
-1528 STIQPSFL
+1528 SIIQPSFL

-1548 ATYKFIFHLRT
+1548 PTYKFLFHLRT

-1570 GANSTGQSIAAHDVN
+1570 GTNSTGQSIAVHDVK
-1585 ALVNACVAEL
+1585 ALVNSCLAEL

-1607 SPLEMIHPRTSPKST
+1607 SPSEMIYPPTSPKSMNG
-1622 ISARLIVDS
+1622 ARLIIDS
-1631 VNFTADLVSV
+1631 LNFTADLVSI
-1641 IIADELLASTSRLDI
+1641 IIADELPASTSRLDI
-1656 SSCALRLRSSK
+1656 SSCALRFRSSK
-1667 LVPLEGIQLQSQSP
+1667 LVPLEGVQLQSQNP
-1681 SLANHDTTA
+1681 SLANHDIAA

-1696 TLSIGDVNV
+1696 TLAVSDVNV
-1705 TVSPHLMVF
+1705 IVSPHLMVF
-1714 AQSVLRLRRVSR
+1714 AQSVLRLRRISS
-1726 KWVPVSNQAL
+1726 KWKPVSGQAL
-1736 PNSGLSHLIFTVAI
+1736 SNSGPSHLIFTVAL
-1750 RRVNIRAAAE
+1750 RRANIRAAAE

-1765 IGATDMDIFLTSL
+1765 IGATNTDIFFTSL
-1778 KRVDPLMRTEV
+1778 KRVDPLMYNEV
-1789 HSVSYTAGFTNAFIR
+1789 HSVGYTASFSNAFIR
-1804 ARATSIGPGIWAR
+1804 ARATGIVPGIWVR
-1817 DQDILASLTFSSGKL
+1817 DQDVLASLTFSSGKL
-1832 NVLWRQELSASTIR
+1832 NLLWRQESSTNTIR
-1846 LAFLLSSTSF
+1846 LAFLLHSTAI

-1868 VEEWQADFFPGIEA
+1868 MEEWQADFFPGIEA

-1894 DSVQQTALMHPR
+1894 RGNDAQTAPTRPR
-1906 AVKRN
+1906 AAKRN
-1911 ALAAH
+1911 ALVAH
-1916 VTGRISELGVSLQV
+1916 VTGRISELGVFLQV

-1942 LTVFLSSPGGTGSRP
+1942 LTIFLSSPSGPGHKQ

-1975 LQSTDDHTD
+1975 QQSTEDYTD

-1997 TGRYGRAF
+1997 TGRQGRAF
-2005 VRILASVDFFDVL
+2005 VKILASVDFFDVL

-2037 FSDLMDLIQ
+2037 FADLMDLIH
-2046 QTRQRTSNPSG
+2046 QTRQRRSNPSE
-2057 STSIASRSSLS
+2057 SMSNASRSSLS
-2068 FSGHVNVKG
+2068 FSGHVDVKG

-2091 ECEDVGGDISSSDSG
+2091 ECEDVGGDISSSDLG

-2124 GVVSRETTFNRN
+2124 GIVSRETTFNRN

-2151 THKLDFR
+2151 VHRLEFR
-2158 VPKIHAVMQPSSIG
+2158 IPKIHAVMQPSSIG
-2172 EVGDFLDHQQAELLI
+2172 EIGDFLDHQQAELLI

-2201 KTRSVLK
+2201 KTRSILK
-2208 TFDIRTSEAIRDQK
+2208 TFDMRTNEATRDQK
-2222 PSWLSER
+2222 PPWFSEH

-2248 TLELPRTSSRDSP
+2248 TLELPGTNSRNGP

-2266 LFAVRRIKFS
+2266 LFTVRRIKFS
-2276 AQRGEAGEMSTRD
+2276 AQRGEAGEMSTKD
-2289 LSFQFVPSFR
+2289 LSFLFVPSFR
-2299 QSSSEDFAADKHRS
+2299 QCSSEDFAADKHRS
-2313 RNRLVYPHMT
+2313 RNRLVYPYMT

-2336 IWFSGIISGFILDLD
+2336 IWFFGNVSGFILDLD

-2375 AASLPRATTSH
+2375 AASLPRATTSN
-2386 ADLARDDVSLR
+2386 ADLGRDDVSPR
-2397 GGQQNVP
+2397 GGQQDVP
-2404 ASSIFANL
+2404 ASSIFANM
-2412 VFQSGEVRVHTDAK
+2412 VFQSGEVHVHSDSK
-2426 STQARPLGTYQ
+2426 STQASPPGTHQ
-2437 SSDGQLRPEQETLRL
+2437 LLDGQLRPEQETLRL
-2452 PVISAWVEYRAS
+2452 PIVSALVEYRAS

-2474 FKSTIHSSQ
+2474 FKTTIHSSQ
-2483 NILRPSLLPFM
+2483 NTLRPSLLPFM
-2494 TEIVN
+2494 TEIID
-2499 YVQLRLRKTSR
+2499 YVQMRLRKTSR
-2510 GNTLLIAPSPAEDE
+2510 GNTLLITPSPTEDE
-2524 PSPLLTSSRME
+2524 PPPLLTSSRLE
-2535 NLSEASSSLQISFN
+2535 NLSEASSSLQITFS

-2558 LTCQPDVNVV
+2558 LTCQPDVNVA

-2586 HNVTLTGTV
+2586 HKVTLTGTV
-2595 DGLTIGLKHGFLS
+2595 GGLTIGLKHGFLS

-2621 FLAFAKNE
+2621 FLAFSKNE
-2629 DRMGNIDSTVSL
+2629 DHSGNIDSMISL
-2641 VVDTDIS
+2641 VVDTDIT

-2669 IPLFVAEH
+2669 IPLFVADH
-2677 ASSDRSRP
+2677 ANSDRSRP
-2685 PTASSSSVTTPVV
+2685 PTASSSSVTTPVA
-2698 KQEVTTTLIIRIRQI
+2698 KQEVTTALIIRIRQI
-2713 HLDVDLGQSISSVT
+2713 RLEVDLGQSISSVT
-2727 LDLQSAVTRMRFSEM
+2727 LNLQSTITRMRLSEM

-2749 VANVSILAR
+2749 VANVSIFAR
-2758 GNVAGHMN
+2758 GNVAGHIN

-2780 SLSDDSRTAR
+2780 ALSDDSRAVR

-2842 LLTFTVNGEEIIV
+2842 LLTFTVNGEEIIA

-2867 YVNKFQANIAAQ
+2867 YTNKFQANIAAQ
-2879 RDGASHESAAFR
+2879 REGASHESAAFR

-2907 AFFHSARNRFKEAD
+2907 AFFYSARNRFKEAD

-2927 IRQQLSFRLE
+2927 IRQQLSFRLQ

-2963 SLERVVID
+2963 SLERVVIG
-2971 ENPPHREIRLSFT
+2971 ESPPHREIRLSFT

-2992 QPQPLLSPT
+2992 QPQPLLPST
-3001 TVVSDGKAWVDHLF
+3001 IVVSDDKAWVDQLF

-3030 MLMFTDEVVE
+3030 MLMLTDEVVE
-3040 ELVKYIDYR
+3040 EPAKYIDYK

-3058 GTKEHEDIYITLNV
+3058 GTKEHEDIYISLNV

-3094 SQDSRNAT
+3094 PQDSRNAT

-3109 RAGNTEPPP
+3109 RAGATEPAP
-3118 GMDVAHMDASSPTST
+3118 GMDVAQMDASSPNSST
-3133 ASSPSVPEKAPS
+3133 SSPLLPEKAPS
-3145 PGFKPS
+3145 LGLRS
-3151 AVSPQLPSELSAHP
+3151 TVAVSPQLPSELFVHP
-3165 LLPTSQARSLPDS
+3165 PLPTSQARSLPDLLDPS
-3178 FDTSAPLPPPSVAKT
+3178 VQLPPPIATKT
-3193 VAMVYRARDR
+3193 AAVVYRARDR

-3257 KLYSKQLRTDQGIG
+3257 KLYSKQLKTDKGIG
-3271 QN
+3271 QD

>member
-1 MLRIYLLVSCICVLI
+1 MLQVYLLVSCICVLI

-35 LLRVKY
+35 LLRIKY

-52 IGSIHFSI
+52 IGSIHLSI

-66 LKDVKYYSSNMTVK
+66 LKDVKYHSSNMTVK

-104 HVGGEDFNHASSFP
+104 HVGGEEFNHTSPFP

-128 FEWFL
+128 FEWLL

-146 MQTKTSPRPEP
+146 MQAKASPW
-157 SEPRRM
+157 
-163 FSRTS
+163 
-168 AAEGLGFYPPPAL
+168 LGFYPPPAL
-181 ANIKAPPLIH
+181 ANIKALPVIH
-191 AALAWIKRQTPYL
+191 AALAWIKRQMPYL

-258 LNLKFQNVLVQ
+258 LNLNFQKVLVQ
-269 LVENDNFQGNMPT
+269 LVENDNYQGSMPT
-282 IGHRIREKAETSSRF
+282 IGHRIRENAETSSRF

-321 SSGHGSSVHDRRAAE
+321 TSGHGSSVHDRRAAE
-336 KCPGPMPSRKSTK
+336 KCFGPMPSRKSAK
-349 SIDEDTPVGADFA
+349 SIDEETPVGADFT
-362 TLEYAIERRIIEAPI
+362 TLEYAIERRIIEAPV
-377 LELSYYTDIVGDVSD
+377 LELSYYTDIVGDVPA
-392 AQDGPKGMGLE
+392 AQDGPRGMGLE

-416 GVDLVIRN
+416 GVDLVIRK

-451 LEVSKHLRPGDKR
+451 LEVSKHLKPGDKR
-464 TWTAMKVFFEL
+464 TWTAMKVFVEL

-488 SKNWQWDGI
+488 SKNWQWDGV
-497 SEYSRPRKRDHAA
+497 SDYPRPRKRDHAA
-510 LHCTAGDSSS
+510 LHCTA
-520 ISYLLPMVTGPD
+520 GPD

-554 KLIAAESCR
+554 KLIEAESCR

-578 RWSFSI
+578 LWSFSI

-591 YFLRDHVNM
+591 YLLRDHINM
-600 FTDLAR
+600 FTDLTR
-606 DWTFGPPTECNIFV
+606 DWTFGPPTEWNLFV
-620 PTVYTLEL
+620 PTIYALEL
-628 DLHHFELNLYANDQ
+628 DLHQFELNLYANDQ

-660 APRLNTQVTFPSNKY
+660 APRLNIQVTLPSNKY
-675 RPEATSIPFVID
+675 RPEATSIPFVVNV
-687 IPDVTVFLSLPRW
+687 PDVNVFLSLPRW

-707 SGKEHR
+707 SGNEHR
-713 IIHAAAFHITSSYY
+713 IIHAATFRITSSYY

-732 QADNIDQL
+732 QPDNIDQL
-740 KLTVETSRV
+740 KLTVEPLLIATKTSNV
-749 TYKALGWSAR
+749 AFKALGWCVR
-759 CLMVLRDNY
+759 YLMVLRDNY
-768 FGSFTHFSTLVE
+768 LGSFTHFSTLVE
-780 YLDKRSR
+780 YLEKRSIN
-787 FGLTGDPLEMKH
+787 LIGDPLEMKH
-799 RPGKSNSLQVQVS
+799 RPGKVQVS
-812 IQLQSGS
+812 VQLQSGI
-819 MLLPAGLPGYEVRV
+819 MVLPAGLPGYEVRV
-833 ASDRSFDD
+833 ASDGSFDD

-847 LACSVL
+847 MACSVL

-858 LHDYFMDASLNLHA
+858 LHDYFMDASLNLNA
-872 IRGSVLDACSEH
+872 IKGSVLDTCSEH
-884 AFFGQGH
+884 DFFAQAH
-891 LRYEDSILID
+891 QRYEDSFLID
-901 GLNITANRLFGPQP
+901 GLNITANRLFGSQP

-920 VCVWEIGVGPVK
+920 ICVWEIAVGPVK
-932 ALLTSHDGQIL
+932 ALLTSHDARIL
-943 LASLNAVR
+943 LASMNAVR

-971 DATFIRFSTS
+971 DVTFIRFSTS
-981 HIDATW
+981 HVDATW
-987 SAGATAVNLSL
+987 SAGATAVNLSI
-998 PSGLSVHTNDL
+998 PSGFSVHTNDL

-1023 IASLKILLSSRDSKT
+1023 LVSLKILLSSRDSKT
-1038 IWCEAADLST
+1038 SWCEAADLST
-1048 DINLDI
+1048 DINLDV
-1054 YRSPKTRNP
+1054 YRSPKVRNP
-1063 SQMDFIKGQ
+1063 SQMDFMKGQ
-1072 DELTHRAQY
+1072 DELTHRAQH

-1090 SASLP
+1090 KASLS
-1095 DNWQLPQRTRSGHH
+1095 DNRQSLQRTHSSHH
-1109 RNGFYLP
+1109 RNGLYLP
-1116 PPRLPYF
+1116 PPRLPHF
-1123 CRAKPHPLV
+1123 CRVKPHPPAPL
-1132 PPTSV
+1132 TSV
-1137 PHSKNTTAWWPRLSY
+1137 AHSKSTAAWWPQLSH

-1177 PPTTV
+1177 PPAAV
-1182 DDDMSVSGEESDN
+1182 DDDISVSGEESDD

-1200 TESSISGWSSTRSGT
+1200 TESSISGWSSTRSAT
-1215 RRHSLIKR
+1215 QRHSLIKR
-1223 YRRVTRWYQSINL
+1223 YRRVTRWYQSL
-1236 DDINGWE
+1236 DMDDINSWE
-1243 DSPFVVT
+1243 DSPFVII
-1250 KVISKPPFS
+1250 K
-1259 EYSSIR
+1259 
-1265 NQEPRIT
+1265 
-1272 AQKDKNSSGIRPAVQ
+1272 
-1287 ANERVS
+1287 
-1293 YVHSTTFR
+1293 
-1301 VQCKREITVRITPL
+1301 CKREIMVRLTPL
-1315 VLLGVR
+1315 ALMGVR
-1321 DIIEDLQSRRLSPEL
+1321 DILEDLQSRRLSPEL
-1336 TLDLVMASHIVKFGD
+1336 ILDSVMASHMAKFGD
-1351 SPGPPLS
+1351 SSDSPLS
-1358 TAFDICIRSARL
+1358 TAFDITIGSARL
-1370 QVLEHISYPSSS
+1370 QVLEHISCPRSSF
-1382 YKETSAQ
+1382 KEASAQ
-1389 RDSMVTINCLV
+1389 RDFMVTINCLA

-1406 MSQGA
+1406 MSQEA
-1411 QKLACHLEISETS
+1411 QKLACHLEISEIS
-1424 IRVTDDSGVAL
+1424 VGVTDNSGVAL
-1435 GSKRS
+1435 GSKCPP
-1440 LGHSPI
+1440 GNSPI

-1453 LDATQNHAS
+1453 LDATENHAS
-1462 ISAGR
+1462 ISVGR
-1467 FAVELQPASLECAVA
+1467 VALELQPVSLEYAVA
-1482 TFQALEQDLQDLSLD
+1482 TFQALEQDSRDLLLD
-1497 PSVKFGPTTRLAE
+1497 PSVQFGSTTRFAE
-1510 IVYHTL
+1510 IVYYTL
-1516 DLTQGRAAVDPL
+1516 DLTQNRAAVDPL

-1548 ATYKFIFHLRT
+1548 ATYKFLFHLRT

-1570 GANSTGQSIAAHDVN
+1570 GTNSTGQFIAAHDVK
-1585 ALVNACVAEL
+1585 ALVDSCLAEL

-1622 ISARLIVDS
+1622 ISAQLIIGS
-1631 VNFTADLVSV
+1631 VNFTADLVS
-1641 IIADELLASTSRLDI
+1641 IIITDELPASTSRLDI
-1656 SSCALRLRSSK
+1656 SSCTLRLRSSK
-1667 LVPLEGIQLQSQSP
+1667 LVPLEGVRLQSQSP

-1690 IPQTAC
+1690 IPQTVC
-1696 TLSIGDVNV
+1696 TLAISDVNV

-1714 AQSVLRLRRVSR
+1714 AQSVLRLRRVSS
-1726 KWVPVSNQAL
+1726 KWKPVSNQAL
-1736 PNSGLSHLIFTVAI
+1736 PNSGPSHLILTVAL
-1750 RRVNIRAAAE
+1750 RRVSIRAAAE

-1765 IGATDMDIFLTSL
+1765 IGATNTDIFFTSL
-1778 KRVDPLMRTEV
+1778 KRVDPLMHNEV
-1789 HSVSYTAGFTNAFIR
+1789 HSVSYTASFSDAFIR
-1804 ARATSIGPGIWAR
+1804 ARATGIAPGIWAR
-1817 DQDILASLTFSSGKL
+1817 HQDVLASLTFSSGKL
-1832 NVLWRQELSASTIR
+1832 NLLWRQESSASTIR
-1846 LAFLLSSTSF
+1846 LAFLLSSTAI

-1868 VEEWQADFFPGIEA
+1868 VEEWKADFLPGVEA

-1894 DSVQQTALMHPR
+1894 TGDDAQTTLTRPR
-1906 AVKRN
+1906 AAKRN
-1911 ALAAH
+1911 ALVAH
-1916 VTGRISELGVSLQV
+1916 VTGRILEFGVSLQV

-1942 LTVFLSSPGGTGSRP
+1942 LIIFLSSPSGSGP
-1957 STSFGIQFGSQT
+1957 KSSTSFGIQFGSQT

-1984 TPHIKVKLPSLSL
+1984 TPRIKVKLPSLSL
-1997 TGRYGRAF
+1997 TGRHGRSF
-2005 VRILASVDFFDVL
+2005 VKMIVSVDFFDVL

-2037 FSDLMDLIQ
+2037 FTDLMDLIH
-2046 QTRQRTSNPSG
+2046 QTRQRRSNPSG
-2057 STSIASRSSLS
+2057 STSNTSRSSLS

-2091 ECEDVGGDISSSDSG
+2091 ECEDVGGDISSSDLG

-2113 RDLALSLAPRA
+2113 CDLALSLAPRA

-2136 HRSAFLIVDLRARGD
+2136 HRSAFLIVDLRARGNV
-2151 THKLDFR
+2151 HRLDFR
-2158 VPKIHAVMQPSSIG
+2158 IPKIHAVMQPSSIG
-2172 EVGDFLDHQQAELLI
+2172 EIGDFLDHQQAELLI

-2208 TFDIRTSEAIRDQK
+2208 TFDVRTSETTRDQK
-2222 PSWLSER
+2222 PSWFSKH

-2248 TLELPRTSSRDSP
+2248 TLELPRTSSRDGP

-2276 AQRGEAGEMSTRD
+2276 AQRGEAGEMSTKD
-2289 LSFQFVPSFR
+2289 LSFLFVPR
-2299 QSSSEDFAADKHRS
+2299 QSLSEDFAADKHRS
-2313 RNRLVYPHMT
+2313 RNRLVYPYMT
-2323 ARLRSD
+2323 ARLRSE
-2329 TSLLSRH
+2329 TSLLSRR
-2336 IWFSGIISGFILDLD
+2336 IWLFGNVSGFILDLD
-2351 SNIPDYIFSLIDVY
+2351 SNIPDYIFSLIDAY

-2375 AASLPRATTSH
+2375 AASLPRTTISH
-2386 ADLARDDVSLR
+2386 VDLARDDVSPQ
-2397 GGQQNVP
+2397 GGHQDVP
-2404 ASSIFANL
+2404 ASSIFANM
-2412 VFQSGEVRVHTDAK
+2412 VFQSGEVHVHSDAK
-2426 STQARPLGTYQ
+2426 SAQASLLGTHQ
-2437 SSDGQLRPEQETLRL
+2437 SLDGQLYPEQETLRL
-2452 PVISAWVEYRAS
+2452 PVVSALVEYRAS

-2483 NILRPSLLPFM
+2483 NTLRPSLLPFI
-2494 TEIVN
+2494 TEIVD

-2510 GNTLLIAPSPAEDE
+2510 GNTLLIATSPIEDE
-2524 PSPLLTSSRME
+2524 PSLLLTSSRLE
-2535 NLSEASSSLQISFN
+2535 NLSEASSSLQITFS

-2558 LTCQPDVNVV
+2558 LTCQPDVNVA

-2575 GGFLMNISPGA
+2575 GGFLISISPGA
-2586 HNVTLTGTV
+2586 HNLTLTGTV

-2629 DRMGNIDSTVSL
+2629 DRVGNIDSTISL

-2685 PTASSSSVTTPVV
+2685 PTASSSSITTPVV
-2698 KQEVTTTLIIRIRQI
+2698 KQEVTTALMIRIRQI
-2713 HLDVDLGQSISSVT
+2713 HLEVDLGQSISNVT

-2758 GNVAGHMN
+2758 GNVAGSMN

-2780 SLSDDSRTAR
+2780 ALSDDSRTAR

-2814 YRADPVQVDIHDDWS
+2814 YR
-2829 LVSSADRGQDRPL
+2829 GQDRFL
-2842 LLTFTVNGEEIIV
+2842 LLTFTVNGEEIIA

-2867 YVNKFQANIAAQ
+2867 YANKFQANITAQ
-2879 RDGASHESAAFR
+2879 REGASHESAAFR
-2891 ATQSPKPDN
+2891 ATQLPKPDN

-2963 SLERVVID
+2963 SLQRTVID
-2971 ENPPHREIRLSFT
+2971 ESPPHREIRLSFT
-2984 ALTISKFS
+2984 TLTISKFS
-2992 QPQPLLSPT
+2992 QPQPLLPST
-3001 TVVSDGKAWVDHLF
+3001 IAVSDNKAWVDQLF
-3015 KHPTEANIVGLPTMN
+3015 KHPTEANIVGLPAMN
-3030 MLMFTDEVVE
+3030 MLMFTDEVVK
-3040 ELVKYIDYR
+3040 ELIKYIDYN

-3058 GTKEHEDIYITLNV
+3058 GTKEHEDIYISLNV

-3094 SQDSRNAT
+3094 SQDLRNAT

-3109 RAGNTEPPP
+3109 RAGAPEPPP
-3118 GMDVAHMDASSPTST
+3118 SMDVAQIDASSPTSST
-3133 ASSPSVPEKAPS
+3133 SSPSFPEKAPS
-3145 PGFKPS
+3145 LGLKPIV
-3151 AVSPQLPSELSAHP
+3151 AVSPQLPSELFAHP
-3165 LLPTSQARSLPDS
+3165 PLPTSQARSLPDVLDPS
-3178 FDTSAPLPPPSVAKT
+3178 VLLPPPTATKT
-3193 VAMVYRARDR
+3193 VAVVYTAHER

-3209 MRQLGEATPDVMHPF
+3209 MRQLGEATPDIRHPF

-3257 KLYSKQLRTDQGIG
+3257 KLYSKQLRTDKRIG

>member
-1 MLRIYLLVSCICVLI
+1 MLKIYLLVSCICVLI

-66 LKDVKYYSSNMTVK
+66 LKDVKYHSSNMTVK

-104 HVGGEDFNHASSFP
+104 HVGGEEFNHTSPFP

-128 FEWFL
+128 FEWLL

-146 MQTKTSPRPEP
+146 MQAKASPCPEV

-168 AAEGLGFYPPPAL
+168 GAEGLGFYPPPAL
-181 ANIKAPPLIH
+181 ANIKAPPVIH

-258 LNLKFQNVLVQ
+258 LNLKFQKVLVQ
-269 LVENDNFQGNMPT
+269 LVENDNYQGSMPT
-282 IGHRIREKAETSSRF
+282 IGHRIHEKAEKSSRF
-297 LELVPLGYLPFRAF
+297 LELVPLGYLPFRTF
-311 SRIWKGLKLY
+311 SRVWKGLKLY
-321 SSGHGSSVHDRRAAE
+321 TSGHGSSSHDCRAAE
-336 KCPGPMPSRKSTK
+336 ESPGLMPSRKSAK
-349 SIDEDTPVGADFA
+349 SIDEETPVGADFTA
-362 TLEYAIERRIIEAPI
+362 LEYAIERRVIEAPV
-377 LELSYYTDIVGDVSD
+377 LELSYYTDIVGDVPVV
-392 AQDGPKGMGLE
+392 QDGPRGMGLE

-446 PTYHD
+446 STYHD
-451 LEVSKHLRPGDKR
+451 LVVSKHLRPGDKR
-464 TWTAMKVFFEL
+464 TWTAMKVFVEL

-488 SKNWQWDGI
+488 SKNWQWDGL
-497 SEYSRPRKRDHAA
+497 SDYPRPRKRDHAA

-591 YFLRDHVNM
+591 YLLRDHVNM
-600 FTDLAR
+600 FTDLTR
-606 DWTFGPPTECNIFV
+606 DWTFGPPTEWNLFV
-620 PTVYTLEL
+620 PTIYMLEL

-660 APRLNTQVTFPSNKY
+660 APRLNIQVTFPSHKY
-675 RPEATSIPFVID
+675 RPEATSIPFVVD
-687 IPDVTVFLSLPRW
+687 VPDVNVFLSLPRW

-713 IIHAAAFHITSSYY
+713 IIYAATFRVTSSYY

-740 KLTVETSRV
+740 KLTVETSKV
-749 TYKALGWSAR
+749 AYKALGWSAR
-759 CLMVLRDNY
+759 YLMVLRDNY

-787 FGLTGDPLEMKH
+787 FNLTGDPLEMKH

-812 IQLQSGS
+812 IQLQSGII
-819 MLLPAGLPGYEVRV
+819 LLPAGLPGYEVRV

-841 IGASTV
+841 IGSSTV
-847 LACSVL
+847 MGCSVL

-858 LHDYFMDASLNLHA
+858 LHDYFMDASLNLDA
-872 IRGSVLDACSEH
+872 IKGSVLDACSEH
-884 AFFGQGH
+884 AFFAQVH
-891 LRYEDSILID
+891 QHHEDSVLID
-901 GLNITANRLFGPQP
+901 GLNITANRLFGSQP

-920 VCVWEIGVGPVK
+920 VCVWEIAVGPVK
-932 ALLTSHDGQIL
+932 ALLTSHDTRIL
-943 LASLNAVR
+943 LASINAVR

-965 GVPVDP
+965 GIPVDP
-971 DATFIRFSTS
+971 DVTFIRFSTS
-981 HIDATW
+981 HVDATW
-987 SAGATAVNLSL
+987 SVGATAVNLSI
-998 PSGLSVHTNDL
+998 PSGFSVHTNDL

-1023 IASLKILLSSRDSKT
+1023 LVSLKILLSSRDSKT
-1038 IWCEAADLST
+1038 SWCEAADLST

-1054 YRSPKTRNP
+1054 YRSPKVHNL
-1063 SQMDFIKGQ
+1063 SQMDFMKGQ
-1072 DELTHRAQY
+1072 DELTHRAQH

-1090 SASLP
+1090 KAYLLDNRQSL
-1095 DNWQLPQRTRSGHH
+1095 QRTRSSHH
-1109 RNGFYLP
+1109 RNGLYLP
-1116 PPRLPYF
+1116 RPRLPHF
-1123 CRAKPHPLV
+1123 CRVKPHPPAPL
-1132 PPTSV
+1132 TSI
-1137 PHSKNTTAWWPRLSY
+1137 PHSKSTAAWWPRLSH

-1177 PPTTV
+1177 PPVAV
-1182 DDDMSVSGEESDN
+1182 DDDISVSGEESDD

-1200 TESSISGWSSTRSGT
+1200 TESSISGWSSTRST
-1215 RRHSLIKR
+1215 QRHSLIKR

-1236 DDINGWE
+1236 DDINSWE
-1243 DSPFVVT
+1243 DSPFVIT
-1250 KVISKPPFS
+1250 K
-1259 EYSSIR
+1259 
-1265 NQEPRIT
+1265 EPRIT
-1272 AQKDKNSSGIRPAVQ
+1272 AQKDKDLSGICPI
-1287 ANERVS
+1287 
-1293 YVHSTTFR
+1293 
-1301 VQCKREITVRITPL
+1301 CKRDTTVRITPL
-1315 VLLGVR
+1315 AFMGVR

-1336 TLDLVMASHIVKFGD
+1336 TLDSVMASHMSMFGD
-1351 SPGPPLS
+1351 SPGSTLS
-1358 TAFDICIRSARL
+1358 TAFDITIGSARL
-1370 QVLEHISYPSSS
+1370 QVLEHISCLSSS
-1382 YKETSAQ
+1382 FKEASAQ
-1389 RDSMVTINCLV
+1389 RDSMITINCLA

-1406 MSQGA
+1406 MFQGA
-1411 QKLACHLEISETS
+1411 QKLACHLEISEMS
-1424 IRVTDDSGVAL
+1424 VGVMDDSGAAL

-1440 LGHSPI
+1440 PGNSPI

-1462 ISAGR
+1462 ISVGH
-1467 FAVELQPASLECAVA
+1467 FALELQPVSLEYAVA
-1482 TFQALEQDLQDLSLD
+1482 TFQALEQDLRDLSLD
-1497 PSVKFGPTTRLAE
+1497 PSVQFGSTTRFAE
-1510 IVYHTL
+1510 IVYYTL
-1516 DLTQGRAAVDPL
+1516 DLTRNRAAVDPL

-1548 ATYKFIFHLRT
+1548 ATYKFLFHLRT

-1570 GANSTGQSIAAHDVN
+1570 GTNSTGQPIAAHSVKT
-1585 ALVNACVAEL
+1585 LVDSCLAEL

-1607 SPLEMIHPRTSPKST
+1607 SPLEMIHPHTSLKST
-1622 ISARLIVDS
+1622 ISARLIIGS
-1631 VNFTADLVSV
+1631 VNLTADLVS
-1641 IIADELLASTSRLDI
+1641 IIISDELPASTSRLDI
-1656 SSCALRLRSSK
+1656 SSCVFRLRSSK
-1667 LVPLEGIQLQSQSP
+1667 LVPVEGVRLQSQSP

-1690 IPQTAC
+1690 TPQTAC
-1696 TLSIGDVNV
+1696 TLAISDVNV
-1705 TVSPHLMVF
+1705 AVSPHLMVF
-1714 AQSVLRLRRVSR
+1714 AQSALRLRRVSG
-1726 KWVPVSNQAL
+1726 KWRLVSNQPL
-1736 PNSGLSHLIFTVAI
+1736 PNSGSSHLILTVAL

-1765 IGATDMDIFLTSL
+1765 IGATNMDIFFTSL
-1778 KRVDPLMRTEV
+1778 KRVDPLMHNEA
-1789 HSVSYTAGFTNAFIR
+1789 HCVSNTASFSNAFIR
-1804 ARATSIGPGIWAR
+1804 ARATGIAPGIWAR
-1817 DQDILASLTFSSGKL
+1817 DQDVLASLTFSSGKF
-1832 NVLWRQELSASTIR
+1832 NVLWRQEPSASTIR
-1846 LAFLLSSTSF
+1846 FAFFLCSTVL

-1882 ATRAFLAELKEG
+1882 TTRAFLAELKEG
-1894 DSVQQTALMHPR
+1894 TENIAQTAQTRPR
-1906 AVKRN
+1906 AAKRN
-1911 ALAAH
+1911 ALVAH

-1942 LTVFLSSPGGTGSRP
+1942 PAIFLSSPSASGPKP

-1975 LQSTDDHTD
+1975 LQSSDDHTD
-1984 TPHIKVKLPSLSL
+1984 TPRIKVKLPSLSL
-1997 TGRYGRAF
+1997 TGRHGRAF

-2037 FSDLMDLIQ
+2037 FADLMDLIH
-2046 QTRQRTSNPSG
+2046 QTRQRRSNPSG
-2057 STSIASRSSLS
+2057 SMLNASRSSLS

-2091 ECEDVGGDISSSDSG
+2091 ECQDVGGDISSSDSG
-2106 IAWRIRL
+2106 TTWRIRL
-2113 RDLALSLAPRA
+2113 HDLALSLAPRA

-2151 THKLDFR
+2151 VHRLEFR

-2172 EVGDFLDHQQAELLI
+2172 EIGDFLDHQQAELFI

-2208 TFDIRTSEAIRDQK
+2208 TFDMRTSEATRDQK
-2222 PSWLSER
+2222 PSWFSEH

-2248 TLELPRTSSRDSP
+2248 TLELPRTSSRDGP

-2276 AQRGEAGEMSTRD
+2276 AQRGEAGEMSTKD
-2289 LSFQFVPSFR
+2289 LSFLFVPSFR
-2299 QSSSEDFAADKHRS
+2299 QSSSEDFAADRHRS
-2313 RNRLVYPHMT
+2313 RNRLVYPYMT
-2323 ARLRSD
+2323 AQLRSD

-2336 IWFSGIISGFILDLD
+2336 IWFSGNVNGFILDLD

-2375 AASLPRATTSH
+2375 AASLPRTTTSH
-2386 ADLARDDVSLR
+2386 ADLARADVSPR
-2397 GGQQNVP
+2397 GGHQDVP
-2404 ASSIFANL
+2404 ASSIFANI
-2412 VFQSGEVRVHTDAK
+2412 VFQSGEVHVHSDAK
-2426 STQARPLGTYQ
+2426 STQASPLGTHQ
-2437 SSDGQLRPEQETLRL
+2437 SLDGQPRPEQETLRL
-2452 PVISAWVEYRAS
+2452 PVISALVEYRAS
-2464 GIRAGPAALI
+2464 GIRPSPAALI

-2483 NILRPSLLPFM
+2483 NTLRPSLLPFM
-2494 TEIVN
+2494 TEIVD

-2524 PSPLLTSSRME
+2524 PFPLLTSSRLE
-2535 NLSEASSSLQISFN
+2535 NLSEASSSLQITFS
-2549 LRIDKSTLE
+2549 LRIDKSMLE
-2558 LTCQPDVNVV
+2558 LTCQPDVNVA

-2586 HNVTLTGTV
+2586 HSVTLTGTV

-2629 DRMGNIDSTVSL
+2629 DRAGNIDSTISL
-2641 VVDTDIS
+2641 VMDTDIS

-2669 IPLFVAEH
+2669 IPLFVADH

-2685 PTASSSSVTTPVV
+2685 PTASSSVTTPVV
-2698 KQEVTTTLIIRIRQI
+2698 KQEVTTALMIRIRQI
-2713 HLDVDLGQSISSVT
+2713 HLEVDLGQSISSVT
-2727 LDLQSAVTRMRFSEM
+2727 LDLQSAVTRMRFSDM

-2749 VANVSILAR
+2749 VVNVSILAR

-2780 SLSDDSRTAR
+2780 ALYDNSRTAR

-2829 LVSSADRGQDRPL
+2829 LVSSADRGKDRPL
-2842 LLTFTVNGEEIIV
+2842 LLTFTVNGEEIIA

-2867 YVNKFQANIAAQ
+2867 YANKFQANIVAQ
-2879 RDGASHESAAFR
+2879 REGASHESAAFR

-2927 IRQQLSFRLE
+2927 IRQQLSFRLT

-2971 ENPPHREIRLSFT
+2971 ESPPHREIRLSFT
-2984 ALTISKFS
+2984 ALTISKFT
-2992 QPQPLLSPT
+2992 QPQPLLPST
-3001 TVVSDGKAWVDHLF
+3001 IVVSDDKAWVDQLF

-3058 GTKEHEDIYITLNV
+3058 GTKEHEDIYISLNV

-3094 SQDSRNAT
+3094 SQDSRNT
-3102 AGPSSRK
+3102 TTGPSSRK
-3109 RAGNTEPPP
+3109 RAGATEPPQ
-3118 GMDVAHMDASSPTST
+3118 GIDVGQMDASSPTSSP
-3133 ASSPSVPEKAPS
+3133 SSPSLPDKAPS
-3145 PGFKPS
+3145 LGLKS
-3151 AVSPQLPSELSAHP
+3151 TVAVSPQLPSELFVQP
-3165 LLPTSQARSLPDS
+3165 PLPTSQARSLPDLL
-3178 FDTSAPLPPPSVAKT
+3178 DPSALLPPFTATKT
-3193 VAMVYRARDR
+3193 VAVVYRARDR

-3242 EYATIPLEEIMEALL
+3242 EYATIPLEEIMEALQ
-3257 KLYSKQLRTDQGIG
+3257 KLYSKQLRTDKGIG
-3271 QN
+3271 QI

>member
-66 LKDVKYYSSNMTVK
+66 LKDVRYHSSNMTVK

-104 HVGGEDFNHASSFP
+104 HVGGEDFNHTSPFP

-128 FEWFL
+128 LEWFL

-140 DHIISQ
+140 NHIISQ
-146 MQTKTSPRPEP
+146 MQAKASPCPER

-168 AAEGLGFYPPPAL
+168 GAEGLGFYPPPAL
-181 ANIKAPPLIH
+181 ANIKAPPVIH

-258 LNLKFQNVLVQ
+258 LNLKFQKVLVQ
-269 LVENDNFQGNMPT
+269 LVENDNCQGSMPT

-311 SRIWKGLKLY
+311 SRVWKGLKLY
-321 SSGHGSSVHDRRAAE
+321 SSGHGSSIHDHRAAKKNPE
-336 KCPGPMPSRKSTK
+336 PMLSRKSAK
-349 SIDEDTPVGADFA
+349 SIDEETPVGADFA
-362 TLEYAIERRIIEAPI
+362 ALEYAIERRIIEAPI
-377 LELSYYTDIVGDVSD
+377 LELSYYTDVVGDVSD
-392 AQDGPKGMGLE
+392 AQDGPRGMGLE

-451 LEVSKHLRPGDKR
+451 LEVSKHLRPGEKR
-464 TWTAMKVFFEL
+464 TWTAMKVFIEL

-488 SKNWQWDGI
+488 SKNWQWDGM
-497 SEYSRPRKRDHAA
+497 SDFPHPKKRDHAA

-554 KLIAAESCR
+554 KLIEAESCR

-578 RWSFSI
+578 SWTFSI

-591 YFLRDHVNM
+591 YLLRDHVNM
-600 FTDLAR
+600 FTDLTR
-606 DWTFGPPTECNIFV
+606 DWTFGPPTEWNLFV
-620 PTVYTLEL
+620 PTIYVLEL

-660 APRLNTQVTFPSNKY
+660 APRLSIQVTLPSNKY
-675 RPEATSIPFVID
+675 RPEATFIPFVVD
-687 IPDVTVFLSLPRW
+687 IPDVNVFLSLPRW

-707 SGKEHR
+707 SGKEYR
-713 IIHAAAFHITSSYY
+713 IIHAATFRITSSYY
-727 FWADV
+727 SWADV

-740 KLTVETSRV
+740 KLTVETSKV
-749 TYKALGWSAR
+749 AYKVLGWSVR
-759 CLMVLRDNY
+759 YLMVLRDNY

-780 YLDKRSR
+780 YLDKRSKSNW
-787 FGLTGDPLEMKH
+787 TGDPLEMKH
-799 RPGKSNSLQVQVS
+799 RPGKSNSLQVQVL
-812 IQLQSGS
+812 IQLQSGI

-841 IGASTV
+841 VGASTV
-847 LACSVL
+847 MACSVL

-858 LHDYFMDASLNLHA
+858 LHDYFMDASLNLNE
-872 IRGSVLDACSEH
+872 IRGSVLDACSER
-884 AFFGQGH
+884 AFFDQGH
-891 LRYEDSILID
+891 QRYKESFLID

-932 ALLTSHDGQIL
+932 ALLTSHDGRIL

-951 LNYTDLANAPATEF
+951 LNYTDLANAPAVEF
-965 GVPVDP
+965 GVLVDP
-971 DATFIRFSTS
+971 DVTFIRLSIS
-981 HIDATW
+981 HVDATW
-987 SAGATAVNLSL
+987 SAGATAVNLSI
-998 PSGLSVHTNDL
+998 PSGFSVHTNDL
-1009 EGQFCGKLTSVRLP
+1009 EGQFCGKLTSVRVPLV
-1023 IASLKILLSSRDSKT
+1023 ALKILLSSRDSKIT
-1038 IWCEAADLST
+1038 WCEAADLST
-1048 DINLDI
+1048 DVNLDI

-1063 SQMDFIKGQ
+1063 SQMDFMKGQ

-1081 LLDEVERAR
+1081 LLDDVERAR
-1090 SASLP
+1090 KTSFP
-1095 DNWQLPQRTRSGHH
+1095 DNRQPLQRTRSGHH
-1109 RNGFYLP
+1109 RNGLYLP
-1116 PPRLPYF
+1116 PPCLPHF
-1123 CRAKPHPLV
+1123 CRAKIHPPAPLM
-1132 PPTSV
+1132 SV
-1137 PHSKNTTAWWPRLSY
+1137 PHSKSTATWWPRLSY

-1177 PPTTV
+1177 PPIAV
-1182 DDDMSVSGEESDN
+1182 DDDMSVSGEESDD

-1200 TESSISGWSSTRSGT
+1200 TESSISGWSSTGSGT
-1215 RRHSLIKR
+1215 QRHSLIKR
-1223 YRRVTRWYQSINL
+1223 YRRVTKWYQSINF
-1236 DDINGWE
+1236 DDINSWE
-1243 DSPFVVT
+1243 DSPFIIT
-1250 KVISKPPFS
+1250 K
-1259 EYSSIR
+1259 
-1265 NQEPRIT
+1265 EPRTT
-1272 AQKDKNSSGIRPAVQ
+1272 AQKDKNSPGIRPIVQ
-1287 ANERVS
+1287 ANERTS
-1293 YVHSTTFR
+1293 SVHSTTFR
-1301 VQCKREITVRITPL
+1301 IQCKREIMVRLTPL
-1315 VLLGVR
+1315 ALLGVR

-1336 TLDLVMASHIVKFGD
+1336 TLDSVMATHMAKFGD
-1351 SPGPPLS
+1351 SPGSSVS
-1358 TAFDICIRSARL
+1358 TAFDISIGSARL
-1370 QVLEHISYPSSS
+1370 QVLEHISCLSSPF
-1382 YKETSAQ
+1382 KEASAQ
-1389 RDSMVTINCLV
+1389 RNSMVTINCLA

-1411 QKLACHLEISETS
+1411 QKLACHLEISELS
-1424 IRVTDDSGVAL
+1424 VGVTDDSGVAL
-1435 GSKRS
+1435 GSKC
-1440 LGHSPI
+1440 SPGNSSI
-1446 LSLRRLQ
+1446 LSLHRLQ
-1453 LDATQNHAS
+1453 LDATQHHTS
-1462 ISAGR
+1462 ISVGR
-1467 FAVELQPASLECAVA
+1467 FAVELQPVSLEYAAA
-1482 TFQALEQDLQDLSLD
+1482 TFQALEQDLQDLLLD
-1497 PSVKFGPTTRLAE
+1497 PSVQFGSTPRLAE
-1510 IVYHTL
+1510 IVYYTL
-1516 DLTQGRAAVDPL
+1516 DLTKGRTAVDPL

-1548 ATYKFIFHLRT
+1548 ATYKFLFHLRT

-1570 GANSTGQSIAAHDVN
+1570 GTNSTGQSIAAHDVK
-1585 ALVNACVAEL
+1585 ALVDSCLAEL

-1601 SKEGIP
+1601 SKEGVP
-1607 SPLEMIHPRTSPKST
+1607 SPFEMIHPHTSPKST
-1622 ISARLIVDS
+1622 ISVRLIVGS
-1631 VNFTADLVSV
+1631 VNVTADLVSI

-1656 SSCALRLRSSK
+1656 SSCTLRLRSSK
-1667 LVPLEGIQLQSQSP
+1667 LVPLEGVQLQSQST
-1681 SLANHDTTA
+1681 SLASHDTTA
-1690 IPQTAC
+1690 ILQTAC
-1696 TLSIGDVNV
+1696 TLAIGDVNV
-1705 TVSPHLMVF
+1705 AVSPHLMVF
-1714 AQSVLRLRRVSR
+1714 AQSVLRLRRVSSKR
-1726 KWVPVSNQAL
+1726 MPVSNQA
-1736 PNSGLSHLIFTVAI
+1736 PSNSGPSHLIFTVAL

-1765 IGATDMDIFLTSL
+1765 IGATNMDIIFTSL
-1778 KRVDPLMRTEV
+1778 KRVDPLMHTEV
-1789 HSVSYTAGFTNAFIR
+1789 HSVSYTASFSNAFIR
-1804 ARATSIGPGIWAR
+1804 ARATGIAPGIWAR
-1817 DQDILASLTFSSGKL
+1817 DRDVLASLTFSSGKL
-1832 NVLWRQELSASTIR
+1832 NVLWRQESSASTIR
-1846 LAFLLSSTSF
+1846 LAFLLCSTAF

-1894 DSVQQTALMHPR
+1894 TGGNVQQTAPTHPR
-1906 AVKRN
+1906 AAKRN
-1911 ALAAH
+1911 ALVAH

-1942 LTVFLSSPGGTGSRP
+1942 PIVFLSSPGGSGSKP

-1984 TPHIKVKLPSLSL
+1984 TPRIKVKLPSLSL
-1997 TGRYGRAF
+1997 TGRHGRAF

-2037 FSDLMDLIQ
+2037 FADLMDLIH
-2046 QTRQRTSNPSG
+2046 QTRQRRSNPSG
-2057 STSIASRSSLS
+2057 STSNASRSFLS

-2106 IAWRIRL
+2106 IAWRIKL

-2124 GVVSRETTFNRN
+2124 GVVSRETTFNRH

-2151 THKLDFR
+2151 AHRLEFR

-2172 EVGDFLDHQQAELLI
+2172 EIGDFLDHQQAELLI

-2208 TFDIRTSEAIRDQK
+2208 TFDMRTSEAIRDQK
-2222 PSWLSER
+2222 PSWLSEH

-2248 TLELPRTSSRDSP
+2248 TLELPRTSSRDGP

-2276 AQRGEAGEMSTRD
+2276 AQRGEAGEMSTKD

-2313 RNRLVYPHMT
+2313 RNRLVYPYMT

-2336 IWFSGIISGFILDLD
+2336 IWFSGNVSGFILDLD

-2375 AASLPRATTSH
+2375 AASLPRTTTTLH
-2386 ADLARDDVSLR
+2386 VDPTRDDVSLR
-2397 GGQQNVP
+2397 GGQRTVP

-2412 VFQSGEVRVHTDAK
+2412 VFQSGEVHVHSNAK
-2426 STQARPLGTYQ
+2426 STRASPLGTHQ

-2464 GIRAGPAALI
+2464 GVRVGPAALI
-2474 FKSTIHSSQ
+2474 FKSTIHSSH
-2483 NILRPSLLPFM
+2483 NTLRPILLPFM
-2494 TEIVN
+2494 TEIVD

-2510 GNTLLIAPSPAEDE
+2510 GNTLPIAPSPAEDE
-2524 PSPLLTSSRME
+2524 PSPLLTSSRLE
-2535 NLSEASSSLQISFN
+2535 NLSEASSSLQITFS

-2558 LTCQPDVNVV
+2558 LTCQPDVNVA

-2595 DGLTIGLKHGFLS
+2595 DGLTVGLKHGFLS

-2621 FLAFAKNE
+2621 FLAFTKNE
-2629 DRMGNIDSTVSL
+2629 DRAGNINSTISL
-2641 VVDTDIS
+2641 VVDTDIY

-2677 ASSDRSRP
+2677 ASSDKSRP

-2698 KQEVTTTLIIRIRQI
+2698 KQEVTTALMIRIRQI
-2713 HLDVDLGQSISSVT
+2713 HLEVDLGQSISTVT
-2727 LDLQSAVTRMRFSEM
+2727 LDLQSAVTRMRLSEI

-2780 SLSDDSRTAR
+2780 ASPDDSRTAR

-2804 LESDHQRLLI
+2804 VESDHQRLLI

-2842 LLTFTVNGEEIIV
+2842 LLTFTVNGEEIIA

-2867 YVNKFQANIAAQ
+2867 YVSKFQANIAAQ
-2879 RDGASHESAAFR
+2879 REGASQESAAFR
-2891 ATQSPKPDN
+2891 ATQLPKPDN

-2937 TLRLVLFPRTM
+2937 ALRLVLFPRTM

-2971 ENPPHREIRLSFT
+2971 GSPPHREIRLSFT

-2992 QPQPLLSPT
+2992 QPQPLLPST
-3001 TVVSDGKAWVDHLF
+3001 TVVSDDKAWVDQLF

-3040 ELVKYIDYR
+3040 ALVKYIDYG

-3058 GTKEHEDIYITLNV
+3058 GTKEHEDIYISLNV

-3102 AGPSSRK
+3102 AGPSLRK
-3109 RAGNTEPPP
+3109 RVGATEPPP
-3118 GMDVAHMDASSPTST
+3118 GMDVAQMDASSPTSST
-3133 ASSPSVPEKAPS
+3133 SSPSAPETAPS
-3145 PGFKPS
+3145 LGLKPS
-3151 AVSPQLPSELSAHP
+3151 ATVSPQLPLELFAHP
-3165 LLPTSQARSLPDS
+3165 SLPTSQARSLPDPLELS
-3178 FDTSAPLPPPSVAKT
+3178 VPLPPPTATKT
-3193 VAMVYRARDR
+3193 VAIVYRARDR

-3257 KLYSKQLRTDQGIG
+3257 KLYSKQLRTDREID

>member
-1 MLRIYLLVSCICVLI
+1 MLKIYLLVSCICVLI

-66 LKDVKYYSSNMTVK
+66 LKDVNYHSSNMTIK
-80 IVTAQISWR
+80 FVTAQISWR

-104 HVGGEDFNHASSFP
+104 HVGGEEFNHTSPFP
-118 SCRIKVSVQG
+118 SCRIKVSIQG
-128 FEWFL
+128 FEWLL

-146 MQTKTSPRPEP
+146 MQSKASPCPEV

-168 AAEGLGFYPPPAL
+168 GAEGLGFYPPPAL
-181 ANIKAPPLIH
+181 ANIKAPPVIH
-191 AALAWIKRQTPYL
+191 AALAWIRRQMPYL

-226 STPSLLVAECHRAE
+226 STPSLLVTECHRAE

-258 LNLKFQNVLVQ
+258 LNLKFQKVLVQ
-269 LVENDNFQGNMPT
+269 LVENDNYQGSMPT
-282 IGHRIREKAETSSRF
+282 IGHHIRENAETSSRF

-311 SRIWKGLKLY
+311 SRVWKGLKLY
-321 SSGHGSSVHDRRAAE
+321 ASGHGSSVHDRRAAE
-336 KCPGPMPSRKSTK
+336 KRKSHGPIQSRKSAK
-349 SIDEDTPVGADFA
+349 SIDEETPIGADFTA
-362 TLEYAIERRIIEAPI
+362 LEYAIERRIIEAPV
-377 LELSYYTDIVGDVSD
+377 LELSYYTDVVGDVPVV
-392 AQDGPKGMGLE
+392 QDGPRGMGLE

-416 GVDLVIRN
+416 GVDLVIRK

-435 QRVHL
+435 QRIHL

-446 PTYHD
+446 STYHD
-451 LEVSKHLRPGDKR
+451 LEVSKHLEPGDKR
-464 TWTAMKVFFEL
+464 TWTAMKVFVEL
-475 RDKTVLYVPFREP
+475 RDKTVLYVPFREH
-488 SKNWQWDGI
+488 SKNWQWDGV
-497 SEYSRPRKRDHAA
+497 SDYPHPRKREHAT

-542 DTVSVTSSLNDI
+542 DTVSVASSLDDI

-563 VHASFPSPLVWNAER
+563 IHASFPSPLVWNAER

-591 YFLRDHVNM
+591 YLLRDHINM
-600 FTDLAR
+600 FTDLTR
-606 DWTFGPPTECNIFV
+606 DWTFGPPTEWNLFV
-620 PTVYTLEL
+620 PTIYMLEL
-628 DLHHFELNLYANDQ
+628 DLQHFELNLYANDQ

-660 APRLNTQVTFPSNKY
+660 APRFNIQVTFPSNIY
-675 RPEATSIPFVID
+675 RPEATSIPFVVD
-687 IPDVTVFLSLPRW
+687 VPDVNVFLSLPRW

-713 IIHAAAFHITSSYY
+713 IIHAATFRIRSSYY
-727 FWADV
+727 SWADV
-732 QADNIDQL
+732 QPDNIDQL
-740 KLTVETSRV
+740 KLTVETSKV
-749 TYKALGWSAR
+749 AYKALGWSAR
-759 CLMVLRDNY
+759 YLMVLRDNY

-780 YLDKRSR
+780 YLEKRKR
-787 FGLTGDPLEMKH
+787 FNLVGDPLEMKY

-812 IQLQSGS
+812 IQLQSGVI
-819 MLLPAGLPGYEVRV
+819 LLPAGLPGYEVRV

-847 LACSVL
+847 MTCSVL

-858 LHDYFMDASLNLHA
+858 LHDYFMDMSLNLNT
-872 IRGSVLDACSEH
+872 IKGSILDACSEH
-884 AFFGQGH
+884 AFFAHGH
-891 LRYEDSILID
+891 QRYEDSFLID
-901 GLNITANRLFGPQP
+901 GLNITANRLFGSQP

-920 VCVWEIGVGPVK
+920 VCVWEITIGPVK
-932 ALLTSHDGQIL
+932 ALLTSHDARIL
-943 LASLNAVR
+943 LASMNAVR

-971 DATFIRFSTS
+971 DVTFIRFSTN
-981 HIDATW
+981 HVDVTW
-987 SAGATAVNLSL
+987 SAGATAVNLSI
-998 PSGLSVHTNDL
+998 PSGFNVHTNDL
-1009 EGQFCGKLTSVRLP
+1009 EGQFCGRLTSIRLP
-1023 IASLKILLSSRDSKT
+1023 LASLKILLSSRDSKT
-1038 IWCEAADLST
+1038 SWCEAADLST

-1054 YRSPKTRNP
+1054 YKSPKVRNL
-1063 SQMDFIKGQ
+1063 SQMDFMKGQ
-1072 DELTHRAQY
+1072 DELTNRVQH

-1090 SASLP
+1090 KASLP
-1095 DNWQLPQRTRSGHH
+1095 NNMRSLQRTHFSHH
-1109 RNGFYLP
+1109 RNGLHLP
-1116 PPRLPYF
+1116 LPRLPHF
-1123 CRAKPHPLV
+1123 CRLNPHP
-1132 PPTSV
+1132 PAPSTSIA
-1137 PHSKNTTAWWPRLSY
+1137 HSKSTAAWWPRLSH

-1177 PPTTV
+1177 PSTV
-1182 DDDMSVSGEESDN
+1182 VDNDDISVSGEESDD

-1200 TESSISGWSSTRSGT
+1200 TESSMSSWSSTKSVT
-1215 RRHSLIKR
+1215 QRHSLIKR

-1236 DDINGWE
+1236 DDINSWE
-1243 DSPFVVT
+1243 DSPFVII
-1250 KVISKPPFS
+1250 K
-1259 EYSSIR
+1259 
-1265 NQEPRIT
+1265 EPRIT
-1272 AQKDKNSSGIRPAVQ
+1272 TPKDKHSSRIRPIVQ
-1287 ANERVS
+1287 ANERTS
-1293 YVHSTTFR
+1293 SVHSTTFR
-1301 VQCKREITVRITPL
+1301 IQCEREIMVRLTPL
-1315 VLLGVR
+1315 ALMGVR
-1321 DIIEDLQSRRLSPEL
+1321 DIMEDLQSRRLSPEL
-1336 TLDLVMASHIVKFGD
+1336 TLDSVMASHMAKFGD

-1358 TAFDICIRSARL
+1358 TAFDITIRSARL
-1370 QVLEHISYPSSS
+1370 QVLEHISCLSSS
-1382 YKETSAQ
+1382 FNESSAQ
-1389 RDSMVTINCLV
+1389 RDSMITINCLA

-1411 QKLACHLEISETS
+1411 QKSAYHLEISETT
-1424 IRVTDDSGVAL
+1424 VGVVDNAGV
-1435 GSKRS
+1435 GSKCS
-1440 LGHSPI
+1440 LGNSPI
-1446 LSLRRLQ
+1446 LSFRRLQ
-1453 LDATQNHAS
+1453 LDVTQNHAS
-1462 ISAGR
+1462 ISVGC
-1467 FAVELQPASLECAVA
+1467 FALELQPISLEYAVA
-1482 TFQALEQDLQDLSLD
+1482 TFQALEQDSRDLLLD
-1497 PSVKFGPTTRLAE
+1497 LTVQSGSTTRFSE

-1516 DLTQGRAAVDPL
+1516 DLTQNRAAVDPL

-1548 ATYKFIFHLRT
+1548 ATYKFLFHLRT
-1559 ALQFARLQGDI
+1559 ALQFARLRGDI
-1570 GANSTGQSIAAHDVN
+1570 GTNGKDRFIAAHDVK
-1585 ALVNACVAEL
+1585 ALVDSCLAEL
-1595 MLDLDS
+1595 MLDLES

-1607 SPLEMIHPRTSPKST
+1607 SM
-1622 ISARLIVDS
+1622 ISARLIIGS
-1631 VNFTADLVSV
+1631 INFTADLVS
-1641 IIADELLASTSRLDI
+1641 ITIADKLPASTSRLDI
-1656 SSCALRLRSSK
+1656 SSCALQLRSSK
-1667 LVPLEGIQLQSQSP
+1667 LVPLEGVQLQSQSP
-1681 SLANHDTTA
+1681 SLANHDTIV
-1690 IPQTAC
+1690 IPQTVC
-1696 TLSIGDVNV
+1696 TLAISDVNV
-1705 TVSPHLMVF
+1705 TVSPYLMVF
-1714 AQSVLRLRRVSR
+1714 AQSVLRLRRVSS
-1726 KWVPVSNQAL
+1726 KWKPVSNQAL
-1736 PNSGLSHLIFTVAI
+1736 PNSGPSHLIFTVAL

-1765 IGATDMDIFLTSL
+1765 IGAMNANIFFTSL
-1778 KRVDPLMRTEV
+1778 KRVDPLMHNEV
-1789 HSVSYTAGFTNAFIR
+1789 YSVSCTTSFSDAFIR
-1804 ARATSIGPGIWAR
+1804 ARATGIAPGIWAR
-1817 DQDILASLTFSSGKL
+1817 DRDVLASLTFSSGKL
-1832 NVLWRQELSASTIR
+1832 NLLWRQESSASTIR
-1846 LAFLLSSTSF
+1846 LAFLLSNTAI

-1862 LRLYRF
+1862 LRLYHF
-1868 VEEWQADFFPGIEA
+1868 MEEWQADFFPGIEA
-1882 ATRAFLAELKEG
+1882 TTRAFLAELKEG
-1894 DSVQQTALMHPR
+1894 TGDSAQTVPTHPR
-1906 AVKRN
+1906 AAKKN
-1911 ALAAH
+1911 ALVAH
-1916 VTGRISELGVSLQV
+1916 VTGRISEFGVSLQV

-1942 LTVFLSSPGGTGSRP
+1942 LTIFLFSPSGSGP
-1957 STSFGIQFGSQT
+1957 KSSTSFGIQFGSQT
-1969 LGVSYK
+1969 LGISYK

-1984 TPHIKVKLPSLSL
+1984 MPRIKVKLPSLSL
-1997 TGRYGRAF
+1997 TGRHGRAF
-2005 VRILASVDFFDVL
+2005 VKILASVDFFDVL

-2029 VQQKFGQD
+2029 IQQKFGQD
-2037 FSDLMDLIQ
+2037 FADLMDLIH
-2046 QTRQRTSNPSG
+2046 QTRQRRSNPSG
-2057 STSIASRSSLS
+2057 PTPNTSRSSLS

-2091 ECEDVGGDISSSDSG
+2091 ECEDVGGDISSSDLV
-2106 IAWRIRL
+2106 IAWQIRL
-2113 RDLALSLAPRA
+2113 CDLALSLAPRA
-2124 GVVSRETTFNRN
+2124 DVVSRETTFNRN

-2151 THKLDFR
+2151 IHRLEFR

-2172 EVGDFLDHQQAELLI
+2172 EIGDFLDHQQAELLI

-2208 TFDIRTSEAIRDQK
+2208 TFDVGTSEASRDQR
-2222 PSWLSER
+2222 PSWFSEH

-2235 QKIGVAFPLSLEQ
+2235 HEIGVAFPLSLEQ
-2248 TLELPRTSSRDSP
+2248 TLELPRTSSRDGP

-2276 AQRGEAGEMSTRD
+2276 AQRGEAGEMSTKD
-2289 LSFQFVPSFR
+2289 LPSYFFR

-2313 RNRLVYPHMT
+2313 RNQLVYPYMT

-2336 IWFSGIISGFILDLD
+2336 IWFSGDVSGFILDLD

-2375 AASLPRATTSH
+2375 AASLPRTTISH
-2386 ADLARDDVSLR
+2386 ADLARDDVSPQ
-2397 GGQQNVP
+2397 GGQQDVS
-2404 ASSIFANL
+2404 ASSIFANM
-2412 VFQSGEVRVHTDAK
+2412 VFQSGEVHVYSDAK
-2426 STQARPLGTYQ
+2426 STQASPLGTHQ
-2437 SSDGQLRPEQETLRL
+2437 SLDSQLRPEQETLKL
-2452 PVISAWVEYRAS
+2452 PVVSVLVEYRAS
-2464 GIRAGPAALI
+2464 GVRTSPAVLI

-2483 NILRPSLLPFM
+2483 NTLRPSLLPFM
-2494 TEIVN
+2494 TEIVD

-2524 PSPLLTSSRME
+2524 PSPLLTSSRLE
-2535 NLSEASSSLQISFN
+2535 NLSEASSSLQITFS

-2558 LTCQPDVNVV
+2558 LTCHPDVNVA

-2586 HNVTLTGTV
+2586 HNLTLMGSV

-2621 FLAFAKNE
+2621 FLAFTKNE
-2629 DRMGNIDSTVSL
+2629 DRTGNIDN
-2641 VVDTDIS
+2641 TDIS

-2669 IPLFVAEH
+2669 IPLFAAEH
-2677 ASSDRSRP
+2677 ASSDKSRP
-2685 PTASSSSVTTPVV
+2685 PTVSSLVATPVV
-2698 KQEVTTTLIIRIRQI
+2698 KQEVTTVLIIRIRQI
-2713 HLDVDLGQSISSVT
+2713 HLEVDLGQSISNVA
-2727 LDLQSAVTRMRFSEM
+2727 LDLQSAVTRMRLSQT

-2749 VANVSILAR
+2749 VANVYILAK
-2758 GNVAGHMN
+2758 GNVAGHMH

-2780 SLSDDSRTAR
+2780 ALSDDSQIAR

-2829 LVSSADRGQDRPL
+2829 LVSSANRGQDRPL

-2855 LATIATIPKLLM
+2855 LATIATIPKVLM
-2867 YVNKFQANIAAQ
+2867 YANKFQANIAAQ
-2879 RDGASHESAAFR
+2879 REGASHESAAFR
-2891 ATQSPKPDN
+2891 ATQLPKPDN

-2992 QPQPLLSPT
+2992 QPQPLLPST
-3001 TVVSDGKAWVDHLF
+3001 IVVSDHKAWVDQLF
-3015 KHPTEANIVGLPTMN
+3015 KHPTEANIVGLPAMN
-3030 MLMFTDEVVE
+3030 MLMFTDEVFE
-3040 ELVKYIDYR
+3040 ELVKYIDYK

-3058 GTKEHEDIYITLNV
+3058 GTKEYEDIYISLNV

-3094 SQDSRNAT
+3094 SQDSRAT
-3102 AGPSSRK
+3102 A
-3109 RAGNTEPPP
+3109 EPPP
-3118 GMDVAHMDASSPTST
+3118 YMDLAQIDASNPTSST
-3133 ASSPSVPEKAPS
+3133 SSPPLPEKAPS
-3145 PGFKPS
+3145 LGLKTTA
-3151 AVSPQLPSELSAHP
+3151 AVSLQLPSELFVHP
-3165 LLPTSQARSLPDS
+3165 PLPSSQARSLPDLL
-3178 FDTSAPLPPPSVAKT
+3178 DPSALLPPPTAMKNVA
-3193 VAMVYRARDR
+3193 VVYRTRDR
-3203 VIERLT
+3203 KIERLT

-3257 KLYSKQLRTDQGIG
+3257 KLYSKQLRTNKGIG

>member
-1 MLRIYLLVSCICVLI
+1 MLKIYLLVSCICVLI

-41 WRQGGSSIWVH
+41 WRQGGSR
-52 IGSIHFSI
+52 SIHFSI

-66 LKDVKYYSSNMTVK
+66 LKDVKYHSSNMTVK

-104 HVGGEDFNHASSFP
+104 HVGGEEFNHTSPFP

-128 FEWFL
+128 FEWLL

-146 MQTKTSPRPEP
+146 MQAKASPCPEV

-168 AAEGLGFYPPPAL
+168 GAEGLGFYPPPAL
-181 ANIKAPPLIH
+181 ANIKAPPVIH

-247 ARSKCDLYKQL
+247 L
-258 LNLKFQNVLVQ
+258 LNLKFQKVLVQ
-269 LVENDNFQGNMPT
+269 LVENDNYQGSMPT
-282 IGHRIREKAETSSRF
+282 IGHRIHEKAEKSSRF

-311 SRIWKGLKLY
+311 SRVWKGLKLY
-321 SSGHGSSVHDRRAAE
+321 SSGHGSSIHDCRAADE
-336 KCPGPMPSRKSTK
+336 SPGHMPSRKSAK
-349 SIDEDTPVGADFA
+349 SIDEETPVGADFTA
-362 TLEYAIERRIIEAPI
+362 LEYAIERRVIEAPV
-377 LELSYYTDIVGDVSD
+377 LELSYYTDIVGDVPVV
-392 AQDGPKGMGLE
+392 QDGPRGMGLE

-435 QRVHL
+435 QRVYL

-446 PTYHD
+446 STYHD
-451 LEVSKHLRPGDKR
+451 LVVSKHLRPGDKR
-464 TWTAMKVFFEL
+464 TWTAMKVFVEL

-488 SKNWQWDGI
+488 SKNWQWDGV
-497 SEYSRPRKRDHAA
+497 SDYPRPRKRDHAA

-591 YFLRDHVNM
+591 YLLRDHVNM
-600 FTDLAR
+600 FTDLTR
-606 DWTFGPPTECNIFV
+606 DWTFGPPTEWNLFV
-620 PTVYTLEL
+620 PTIYMLEL

-660 APRLNTQVTFPSNKY
+660 APRLNIQVTFPSHKY
-675 RPEATSIPFVID
+675 RPEATSIPFVVD
-687 IPDVTVFLSLPRW
+687 
-700 NTQYLYN
+700 
-707 SGKEHR
+707 
-713 IIHAAAFHITSSYY
+713 TSKV
-727 FWADV
+727 A
-732 QADNIDQL
+732 
-740 KLTVETSRV
+740 
-749 TYKALGWSAR
+749 YKALGWSAR
-759 CLMVLRDNY
+759 YLMVLRDNY

-780 YLDKRSR
+780 YLDKRSK
-787 FGLTGDPLEMKH
+787 FNLTGDPLEMKH

-812 IQLQSGS
+812 IQLQSGII
-819 MLLPAGLPGYEVRV
+819 LLPAGLPGYEVRV

-841 IGASTV
+841 IGSSTV
-847 LACSVL
+847 MACSML

-858 LHDYFMDASLNLHA
+858 LHDYFMDASLNLNT
-872 IRGSVLDACSEH
+872 IKGSVLDACSEH
-884 AFFGQGH
+884 AFFAQVH
-891 LRYEDSILID
+891 QRYEDSFLID
-901 GLNITANRLFGPQP
+901 GTLDSVF
-915 RTRTY
+915 
-920 VCVWEIGVGPVK
+920 GPVK
-932 ALLTSHDGQIL
+932 ALLTSHDTRIL
-943 LASLNAVR
+943 LASMNAVR

-965 GVPVDP
+965 GIPVDP
-971 DATFIRFSTS
+971 DVTFIRFSTS
-981 HIDATW
+981 HVDATW
-987 SAGATAVNLSL
+987 SVGATAVNLSI

-1023 IASLKILLSSRDSKT
+1023 LVSLKILLSSRDSKT
-1038 IWCEAADLST
+1038 SWCEAADLST

-1054 YRSPKTRNP
+1054 YRSPKVRNL
-1063 SQMDFIKGQ
+1063 SQMKFMKGQ
-1072 DELTHRAQY
+1072 DELTHRAQH

-1090 SASLP
+1090 KASLP
-1095 DNWQLPQRTRSGHH
+1095 DNRHI
-1109 RNGFYLP
+1109 
-1116 PPRLPYF
+1116 
-1123 CRAKPHPLV
+1123 
-1132 PPTSV
+1132 
-1137 PHSKNTTAWWPRLSY
+1137 PHSKSSAAWWPRLSH

-1177 PPTTV
+1177 PPIAV
-1182 DDDMSVSGEESDN
+1182 DDDISVSGEESDD

-1200 TESSISGWSSTRSGT
+1200 TESSISGWSSTRCE
-1215 RRHSLIKR
+1215 
-1223 YRRVTRWYQSINL
+1223 SINL
-1236 DDINGWE
+1236 DDINSWE
-1243 DSPFVVT
+1243 DSPFVIT
-1250 KVISKPPFS
+1250 KELRS
-1259 EYSSIR
+1259 
-1265 NQEPRIT
+1265 T
-1272 AQKDKNSSGIRPAVQ
+1272 AQKDKDLSGICPIVQ
-1287 ANERVS
+1287 ANERTS
-1293 YVHSTTFR
+1293 SVHSTTFR
-1301 VQCKREITVRITPL
+1301 IQCKRDIMVRLTPL
-1315 VLLGVR
+1315 AFMGVR

-1336 TLDLVMASHIVKFGD
+1336 TLDSVMASHMSMFGD
-1351 SPGPPLS
+1351 SPGSTLS
-1358 TAFDICIRSARL
+1358 TAFDITVGSVRL
-1370 QVLEHISYPSSS
+1370 QVLEHISCLSSS
-1382 YKETSAQ
+1382 FKEASTQ
-1389 RDSMVTINCLV
+1389 RDSMITINCLA

-1411 QKLACHLEISETS
+1411 QKLACHLEISEMS
-1424 IRVTDDSGVAL
+1424 VGVMDDSGAAL

-1440 LGHSPI
+1440 PGNSPI

-1462 ISAGR
+1462 ISVGH
-1467 FAVELQPASLECAVA
+1467 FALELQPVSLEYAVA
-1482 TFQALEQDLQDLSLD
+1482 TFQALEQDLRDLSLD
-1497 PSVKFGPTTRLAE
+1497 PSVQFGSTARFAE
-1510 IVYHTL
+1510 IVYYTL
-1516 DLTQGRAAVDPL
+1516 DLTQNRAAVDPL

-1548 ATYKFIFHLRT
+1548 ATYKFLFHLRT

-1570 GANSTGQSIAAHDVN
+1570 GTNSTGQPIAAHSVKT
-1585 ALVNACVAEL
+1585 LVDSCLTEL
-1595 MLDLDS
+1595 MLDIDS

-1607 SPLEMIHPRTSPKST
+1607 SPLEIIHPHTTLKST
-1622 ISARLIVDS
+1622 ISARLIIGS
-1631 VNFTADLVSV
+1631 VNLTADLVS
-1641 IIADELLASTSRLDI
+1641 IIISDELPASTSRLDI
-1656 SSCALRLRSSK
+1656 SSCVFRRRSSK
-1667 LVPLEGIQLQSQSP
+1667 LVPVEGVQLQSQSP
-1681 SLANHDTTA
+1681 SLVNHDTTA
-1690 IPQTAC
+1690 TPQTAC
-1696 TLSIGDVNV
+1696 TLAISDVNV
-1705 TVSPHLMVF
+1705 TVSPHSMVF
-1714 AQSVLRLRRVSR
+1714 AQSALRLRRVSG
-1726 KWVPVSNQAL
+1726 KWRPVSNQPL
-1736 PNSGLSHLIFTVAI
+1736 PNSGPSHLILTVAL

-1765 IGATDMDIFLTSL
+1765 IGATNMDIFFTSL
-1778 KRVDPLMRTEV
+1778 KRVDPLMHNEA
-1789 HSVSYTAGFTNAFIR
+1789 HSVSNTASFSNAFIR
-1804 ARATSIGPGIWAR
+1804 ARATGIAPGIWAR
-1817 DQDILASLTFSSGKL
+1817 DQDVLASLTFSSGKF
-1832 NVLWRQELSASTIR
+1832 NVLWRQESSASTIH
-1846 LAFLLSSTSF
+1846 LAFFLCSTVL

-1882 ATRAFLAELKEG
+1882 TTRAFLAELKEG
-1894 DSVQQTALMHPR
+1894 TGDNAQTAQTRPR
-1906 AVKRN
+1906 AAKRN
-1911 ALAAH
+1911 ALVVH

-1942 LTVFLSSPGGTGSRP
+1942 PAIFLSSPSASGPKP

-1975 LQSTDDHTD
+1975 LQSTDDYTD
-1984 TPHIKVKLPSLSL
+1984 TPRIKVKLPSLSL
-1997 TGRYGRAF
+1997 TGRHGRAF

-2037 FSDLMDLIQ
+2037 FADLMDLIH
-2046 QTRQRTSNPSG
+2046 QTRQRRSNPSG
-2057 STSIASRSSLS
+2057 SMLNASRSSLS

-2091 ECEDVGGDISSSDSG
+2091 ECQDVGGDISSSDSG
-2106 IAWRIRL
+2106 TTWRIRL

-2151 THKLDFR
+2151 AHRLEFR

-2172 EVGDFLDHQQAELLI
+2172 EIGDFLDHQRAELLI

-2208 TFDIRTSEAIRDQK
+2208 TFDMRTSEATRDQK
-2222 PSWLSER
+2222 PSWFSEH

-2248 TLELPRTSSRDSP
+2248 TLELPRTSSRDGP

-2276 AQRGEAGEMSTRD
+2276 AQRGEAGEMSTKD
-2289 LSFQFVPSFR
+2289 LSFLFVPSFR
-2299 QSSSEDFAADKHRS
+2299 QSSSEDFAADRHRS
-2313 RNRLVYPHMT
+2313 RNRLVYPYMT

-2336 IWFSGIISGFILDLD
+2336 IWFSGNVNGFILDLD

-2375 AASLPRATTSH
+2375 AASLPRTTTSH
-2386 ADLARDDVSLR
+2386 ADLARADVSPR
-2397 GGQQNVP
+2397 GGHQDVP
-2404 ASSIFANL
+2404 ASSIFANI
-2412 VFQSGEVRVHTDAK
+2412 VFQSGEVHVHSDAK
-2426 STQARPLGTYQ
+2426 STQASPLGTHQ
-2437 SSDGQLRPEQETLRL
+2437 SLDGQPRPEQETLRL
-2452 PVISAWVEYRAS
+2452 PVISALVEYRAS
-2464 GIRAGPAALI
+2464 GIRPGPAALI

-2483 NILRPSLLPFM
+2483 NTLRPSLLPFM
-2494 TEIVN
+2494 TEIVD

-2524 PSPLLTSSRME
+2524 PFPLLTSSRLE
-2535 NLSEASSSLQISFN
+2535 NLSEASSSLQITFS
-2549 LRIDKSTLE
+2549 LRIDKSMLE
-2558 LTCQPDVNVV
+2558 LTCQPDVNVA

-2575 GGFLMNISPGA
+2575 GGFLINISPGA
-2586 HNVTLTGTV
+2586 HSVTLTGTV

-2629 DRMGNIDSTVSL
+2629 DRAGNIDSTISL

-2669 IPLFVAEH
+2669 IPLFVADH

-2685 PTASSSSVTTPVV
+2685 PTASSSVTTPIV
-2698 KQEVTTTLIIRIRQI
+2698 KQEVTTALMIRIRQI
-2713 HLDVDLGQSISSVT
+2713 HLEVDLGQSISSVT
-2727 LDLQSAVTRMRFSEM
+2727 LDLQSAVTRMRFSDM

-2780 SLSDDSRTAR
+2780 ALYDNSRTAR

-2804 LESDHQRLLI
+2804 LE
-2814 YRADPVQVDIHDDWS
+2814 ADPVQVDIHDDWS
-2829 LVSSADRGQDRPL
+2829 LVSSADRGKDRPL
-2842 LLTFTVNGEEIIV
+2842 LLTFTVNGEEIIA

-2867 YVNKFQANIAAQ
+2867 YANKFQANIVAQ
-2879 RDGASHESAAFR
+2879 REGASHESAAFR

-2971 ENPPHREIRLSFT
+2971 ESPPHREIRLSFT

-2992 QPQPLLSPT
+2992 QPQPLLPST
-3001 TVVSDGKAWVDHLF
+3001 IVVSDDKAWVDQLF

-3058 GTKEHEDIYITLNV
+3058 GTKEHEDIYISLNV

-3094 SQDSRNAT
+3094 SQDSRNT
-3102 AGPSSRK
+3102 TTGPSSRK
-3109 RAGNTEPPP
+3109 RAGATEPPP
-3118 GMDVAHMDASSPTST
+3118 GMDVAQMDALIPTSST
-3133 ASSPSVPEKAPS
+3133 SSPSLPDKAPS
-3145 PGFKPS
+3145 LGLKS
-3151 AVSPQLPSELSAHP
+3151 TVAVSPQLSPELFVQP
-3165 LLPTSQARSLPDS
+3165 PLPTSQARSLPDLL
-3178 FDTSAPLPPPSVAKT
+3178 DPSALLPPSTAIKT
-3193 VAMVYRARDR
+3193 VAVVYRARDR

-3257 KLYSKQLRTDQGIG
+3257 KLYSKQLRTDKGIG